1 MSTTF
6 NKSTFETT
14 YKDDFDSAD
23 NFHRILFNS
32 GRALQAR
39 ELTQMQTI
47 IQEEIARFGR
57 NIFKEGAAVNPGGP
71 SVDRH
76 AEFVKLDISDPLN
89 ALPADTSTLVGLEF
103 TGATSSIKARV
114 IRFEAASGSDP
125 ATLYVQ
131 YTDTNTSQL
140 AGSAPVRFTAGEII
154 NAGGGQQLQVQTTNT
169 VANPAT
175 GQGTILHVSGGDFFV
190 RGHFV
195 FAAQQ
200 SLVISKYTTT
210 GTATVGFTVAEDI
223 VTSGDDTSLF
233 DNQGATPNTASPG
246 ADRYRIRLTLVNKT
260 SVTASDNFVYFCDI
274 VDGEIEE
281 VVTGTEDYNK
291 INDVLALRTKEESG
305 NYVVRPFRITFEDDS
320 ANGRDSDLIANISAG
335 TVYLNGYRV
344 NKERPSKLTISKPR
358 TTVTNNNEA
367 IGVDYGSY
375 LVFQTDGGS
384 TVGPAAALGNFELVN
399 LMQSSTVIGTARV
412 KSIQVVNNEVRLYL
426 MDIQLKGPGGSNR
439 QITDISAVERHGDF
453 DTAPHS
459 FAVRNTGSTAF
470 LPSTALFRDIGNNDL
485 LFPTQRPRPKSIS
498 DVSFQVLRQ
507 IDDSANAP
515 SAGTHPSIS
524 LSLSATGET
533 FTDVGNWIITSAV
546 TGERVTNFSVS
557 GTGTQSATISTTTNH
572 ANGGLDSG
580 AKHNIFARINKG
592 NATRRTKTL
601 TETTIT
607 GTIDSDGE
615 NLRFVKIPYADVYEV
630 ISIKQTDSD
639 GADLSHNFTLD
650 NGQRKDFY
658 QHGRLVV
665 KRDTTP
671 PSGTIFS
678 RLKYFAHGASGD
690 FFSVNSYDGTV
701 DYENIPDFQ
710 ISGRKSVNL
719 REVIDLRSIRDSD
732 GVGIRHQYLS
742 PDSNGSDS
750 AGGVAALGVVGGTY
764 AKKVEIPVA
773 GQTITADI
781 EYYLPRADKIV
792 INNEAEFSVVSGKD
806 GFALQQPPTPE
817 NNLLLF
823 NLAINGYGLND
834 SDLTLSVSQYKR
846 FRMQDIARI
855 ERRLD
860 NLAETTALSL
870 LEQSA
875 DARLILDSNGVSR
888 SKLGILADNF
898 KNRLLSDHEDPMY
911 RASINPT
918 TNTLHPAF
926 SNNQVPL
933 IYDSAKST
941 NTIIKGDNIYL
952 HYTEDSAI
960 SQRMISGVENVNPFA
975 VVSGEGHLTLSPT
988 SDNWVDTETRT
999 VPAVPQARNAF
1010 PEPVQIGIPTFGNT
1024 LGLMPPTFAPALN
1037 LGALWNW
1044 EGIDLSGAIPNF
1056 GNNPGMTSE
1065 NLFGFGGGV
1074 SGTGTGGG
1082 VSFVDNFSLNVG
1094 TGEAGA
1100 GENFGG
1106 DFGVRVVSNST
1117 INEVVG
1123 DREVSL
1129 TAIPFMRPRLIF
1141 FRAEGLRGN
1150 TRYFPFFDGV
1160 KVDDYV
1166 NTSGSFTNVAGQTY
1180 VGNQYRG
1187 TTIHPSGSTTIVTDT
1202 NGKVEGSFLLP
1213 NNDSL
1218 RFRTGDREFKLLDI
1232 SVDDQSSAT
1241 SRASAIFTSRGT
1253 LETTTVTL
1261 RPPQPVPQVNVNWLD
1276 PLAQTFRVSAPS
1288 GMFVTKIQT
1297 YFKAKDA
1304 TVPVRL
1310 ELRPVVNGAPSSDDI
1325 IPGSVVV
1332 LPPSAVQLKPES
1344 GAGSEE
1350 TQANAL
1356 SNPTTFTFD
1365 EPIFLEYDEEY
1376 AIVLLSDCNS
1386 YEAYVGE
1393 TYAFQ
1398 LGSTEKRIDRQPSL
1412 GSLFKSQNGTTWTP
1426 DQTKDLAFDL
1436 FKAQFTTAGGTV
1448 VFENSVVPD
1457 MLLSNNPISTDS
1469 GSRTISVLA
1478 PDHGFIV
1485 GDTVSITGFDSAG
1498 TGLLNGIDS
1507 AGRVN
1512 DFTHTITAVDGFG
1525 YQVELTDSA
1534 TATGFVGGA
1543 RVKSSRQILF
1553 DTVIPQFDTLVP
1565 QDTNITVD
1573 AKFTTG
1579 RSLAGAETRG
1589 TKDTAFSGN
1598 LAIKQANN
1606 FSAPRMIGTTAF
1618 ETANIGSGEK
1628 SVTIQTAFSTTRAD
1642 VSPVID
1648 LQRTG
1653 MITVSNRIDN
1663 QVASGAAAGTSNTPI
1678 TYIGEDSDGSSLS
1691 KHITKVVNL
1700 IEPALGLSVIVNAR
1714 KPSSADFQVW
1724 TRVADGNENIFEKPW
1739 KLGSQV
1745 NTVSSNELTF
1755 QDYEFVREFVSSTG
1769 SNDPTAFVSYQ
1780 VKIVM
1785 TSTNSS
1791 TPPLFRDLRVIATA

>member
-6 NKSTFETT
+6 NKSTFATT

-76 AEFVKLDISDPLN
+76 AEFVKLDTSVN
-89 ALPADTSTLVGLEF
+89 TLPADTSTLLGLEF

-114 IRFEAASGSDP
+114 IRVEDAIDTDP

-131 YTDTNTSQL
+131 YTDTNTSGL
-140 AGSAPVRFTAGEII
+140 AGSVPVRFSAGETI
-154 NAGGGQQLQVQTTNT
+154 NSGGTALSVQTTNT
-169 VANPAT
+169 IANPAT

-195 FAAQQ
+195 FASPQ
-200 SLVISKYTTT
+200 SLVVSKYTSS
-210 GTATVGFTVAEDI
+210 GTATVGFTIAEDI

-305 NYVVRPFRITFEDDS
+305 NYIVRPFRVTFEDDS
-320 ANGRDSDLIANISAG
+320 ASGSTSNLIANISAG

-367 IGVDYGSY
+367 IGVDYGAY
-375 LVFQTDGGS
+375 FVFPPNGGDNGH
-384 TVGPAAALGNFELVN
+384 VDIAAAAGLANFELVN
-399 LMQSSTVIGTARV
+399 LHNSNPDLIGTARV
-412 KSIQVVNNEVRLYL
+412 KSIQQVGGELRLYL
-426 MDIQLKGPGGSNR
+426 MDIQLKGLARGGVNH
-439 QITDISAVERHGDF
+439 QISDVFYIERHGDF
-453 DTAPHS
+453 DTASHK
-459 FAVRNTGSTAF
+459 FAVQQRTSSSIGVSGGV
-470 LPSTALFRDIGNNDL
+470 LFEANKNSL

-498 DVSFQVLRQ
+498 DVSFAVVRQ

-524 LSLSATGET
+524 LSLSASGET
-533 FTDVGNWIITSAV
+533 FTDTNNWIITSAV
-546 TGERVTNFSVS
+546 TGDRITNFSVS
-557 GTGTQSATISTTTNH
+557 GTGTQSATITSTTNNG
-572 ANGGLDSG
+572 NGGLDSG

-592 NATRRTKTL
+592 SATRRTKTL

-615 NLRFVKIPYADVYEV
+615 NLRFVKIPHADIFEV

-639 GADLSHNFTLD
+639 GVDLSHNFTLD
-650 NGQRKDFY
+650 NGQRPNFY
-658 QHGRLVV
+658 QHGKLVL

-678 RLKYFAHGASGD
+678 RLKFFAHGASGD

-710 ISGRKSVNL
+710 ISGRKSINL
-719 REVIDLRSIRDSD
+719 REVIDLRSVRDSD

-750 AGGVAALGVVGGTY
+750 AGGVAVLGVVGGTY
-764 AKKVEIPVA
+764 AKKVEIPAA
-773 GQTITADI
+773 GETITADI

-792 INNEAEFSVVSGKD
+792 VNNEAEFSVVSGKD

-823 NLAINGYGLND
+823 NLAINGYGVND
-834 SDLTLSVSQYKR
+834 SDLTLGVSQYKR

-855 ERRLD
+855 EKRLD

-898 KNRLLSDHEDPMY
+898 RNRLLSDHEDPMY

-926 SNNQVPL
+926 SNNQIPL

-941 NTIIKGDNIYL
+941 NTVIKGDNIYL

-988 SDNWVDTETRT
+988 SDVWVDTETRT
-999 VPAVPQARNAF
+999 TPAVPQTRNDF

-1024 LGLMPPTFAPALN
+1024 QGLMPPTFAPALN
-1037 LGALWNW
+1037 LGAIWNW

-1056 GNNPGMTSE
+1056 GANFGQDAGGMGTGSG
-1065 NLFGFGGGV
+1065 LGGV
-1074 SGTGTGGG
+1074 SGVGTGPG
-1082 VSFVDNFSLNVG
+1082 VSFFDNFNFG

-1100 GENFGG
+1100 GG

-1117 INEVVG
+1117 INEIVG

-1129 TAIPFMRPRLIF
+1129 TAIPFMRPRLVF
-1141 FRAEGLRGN
+1141 FRAEGLRPN

-1166 NTSGSFTNVAGQTY
+1166 NTTVSFTNVAGQTY

-1187 TTIHPSGSTTIVTDT
+1187 TTIHPSGSTTVVTDA
-1202 NGKVEGSFLLP
+1202 NGKVDGSFLLP

-1218 RFRTGDREFKLLDI
+1218 RFRSGDREFKLLDI
-1232 SVDDQSSAT
+1232 SIDDQTSAT
-1241 SRASAIFTSRGT
+1241 SRASAIFTSSGT
-1253 LETTTVTL
+1253 LQTTTVTL
-1261 RPPQPVPQVNVNWLD
+1261 RPPEPVPQVDVNWLD

-1297 YFKAKDA
+1297 YFKAKDT

-1332 LPPSAVQLKPES
+1332 LAPSAVQTAVS
-1344 GAGSEE
+1344 Q
-1350 TQANAL
+1350 TQASAL
-1356 SNPTTFTFD
+1356 SSPTTFTFD

-1393 TYAFQ
+1393 TYEFQ

-1507 AGRVN
+1507 EGRVN

-1565 QDTNITVD
+1565 QDTNVTVD

-1589 TKDTAFSGN
+1589 TKDTAFSGD
-1598 LAIKQANN
+1598 LAIKEANN
-1606 FSAPRMIGTTAF
+1606 FSAPRIVGTTAF

-1653 MITVSNRIDN
+1653 IITISNRIDN
-1663 QVASGAAAGTSNTPI
+1663 QVVSGATAGTSNTPI

-1700 IEPALGLSVIVNAR
+1700 IEPASNVTILLNAR
-1714 KPSSADFQVW
+1714 KPSSSNFQVW
-1724 TRVADGNENIFEKPW
+1724 VRVADAEENILEKSWTQGVQIGNVP
-1739 KLGSQV
+1739 KS
-1745 NTVSSNELTF
+1745 ELTF
-1755 QDYEFVREFVSSTG
+1755 QDYEFTNNGKFLTESFM
-1769 SNDPTAFVSYQ
+1769 SYQ

>member
-6 NKSTFETT
+6 NKSTFATT

-76 AEFVKLDISDPLN
+76 AEFVKLDTSVN
-89 ALPADTSTLVGLEF
+89 TLPADTSTLLGLEF

-114 IRFEAASGSDP
+114 IRVETASGSDP

-131 YTDTNTSQL
+131 YTDTNTSGL
-140 AGSAPVRFTAGEII
+140 AGSAPVRFSAGETI
-154 NAGGGQQLQVQTTNT
+154 NSGGTALSVQTTNT

-195 FAAQQ
+195 FASQQ

-210 GTATVGFTVAEDI
+210 GTATVGFTITEDI

-305 NYVVRPFRITFEDDS
+305 NYVVRPFRVTFENDS
-320 ANGRDSDLIANISAG
+320 ASGSTSNLIANISAG

-367 IGVDYGSY
+367 IGVDYGAY
-375 LVFQTDGGS
+375 LVFASDGGS
-384 TVGPAAALGNFELVN
+384 VVGPAAALGNFELVN
-399 LMQSSTVIGTARV
+399 LLQGSTVIGTARV
-412 KSIQVVNNEVRLYL
+412 KSIQEVNNEVRLYL
-426 MDIQLKGPGGSNR
+426 MDIQLKGPGSSNR
-439 QITDISAVERHGDF
+439 QITDVNKVERHGDF
-453 DTAPHS
+453 DTAPHIFS
-459 FAVRNTGSTAF
+459 VKQSGSSAF
-470 LPSTALFRDIGNNDL
+470 LPSTALFRNVGGNDL
-485 LFPTQRPRPKSIS
+485 LFPTQKPRPKSIS
-498 DVSFQVLRQ
+498 DVSFQVIRQ

-546 TGERVTNFSVS
+546 TGARVTNFSVS

-572 ANGGLDSG
+572 TNGGLDSG

-639 GADLSHNFTLD
+639 GVDLSHNFTLD
-650 NGQRKDFY
+650 NGQRRDFY
-658 QHGRLVV
+658 QHGRLVL

-710 ISGRKSVNL
+710 ISGRKNINL
-719 REVIDLRSIRDSD
+719 REVIDLRSVRDSD

-750 AGGVAALGVVGGTY
+750 AGGVAVLGVVGGTY
-764 AKKVEIPVA
+764 AKKVEIPAA
-773 GQTITADI
+773 GQTVTADI
-781 EYYLPRADKIV
+781 EYYLPRADKIT

-823 NLAINGYGLND
+823 NLGINGYGLND
-834 SDLTLSVSQYKR
+834 SDLTLGVSQYKR
-846 FRMQDIARI
+846 FRMQDIARL

-875 DARLILDSNGVSR
+875 DARLILDSDGVSR
-888 SKLGILADNF
+888 TKLGILADNF

-918 TNTLHPAF
+918 TSTLHPAF
-926 SNNQVPL
+926 SNNQIPL

-941 NTIIKGDNIYL
+941 NTIVKGDNIYL

-988 SDNWVDTETRT
+988 SDVWVDTESRT
-999 VPAVPQARNAF
+999 VPAVPQARNDF

-1024 LGLMPPTFAPALN
+1024 LGLMPPTFAPTLN

-1056 GNNPGMTSE
+1056 GNNPGMTG
-1065 NLFGFGGGV
+1065 NQTFGFGAGV
-1074 SGTGTGGG
+1074 SGTATGGG
-1082 VSFVDNFSLNVG
+1082 VSFFDNFNLG

-1100 GENFGG
+1100 GG

-1117 INEVVG
+1117 INEIVG

-1129 TAIPFMRPRLIF
+1129 TAIPFMRPRLVF
-1141 FRAEGLRGN
+1141 FRAEGLRPL
-1150 TRYFPFFDGV
+1150 TRYFAFFDGV

-1166 NTSGSFTNVAGQTY
+1166 NTTVSFTNVAGQTY

-1187 TTIHPSGSTTIVTDT
+1187 TTVHPSGSTTIVTDA
-1202 NGKVEGSFLLP
+1202 NGKVDGSFLLP

-1218 RFRTGDREFKLLDI
+1218 RFRAGDKEFKLLDI
-1232 SVDDQSSAT
+1232 SIDDQSSAT

-1261 RPPQPVPQVNVNWLD
+1261 RPPEPVPQVNVNWLD

-1297 YFKAKDA
+1297 YFKAKDT

-1332 LPPSAVQLKPES
+1332 LPPSAVQTAVS
-1344 GAGSEE
+1344 Q
-1350 TQANAL
+1350 TQASAL
-1356 SNPTTFTFD
+1356 SSPTTFTFD

-1393 TYAFQ
+1393 TYEFQ

-1448 VFENSVVPD
+1448 VFENAVVPD
-1457 MLLSNNPISTDS
+1457 MLLSSNPISTDS
-1469 GSRTISVLA
+1469 GSRTVSVLA

-1565 QDTNITVD
+1565 QDTNVTVD

-1598 LAIKQANN
+1598 LAIKEANN
-1606 FSAPRMIGTTAF
+1606 FSTPRIVGTTAF

-1653 MITVSNRIDN
+1653 MITISNRIDN
-1663 QVASGAAAGTSNTPI
+1663 QVASGATAGTSNTPI

-1700 IEPALGLSVIVNAR
+1700 IEPALGLSILVNAR
-1714 KPSSADFQVW
+1714 KPSSANFQIW
-1724 TRVADGNENIFEKPW
+1724 TRVADADENIFEKPW
-1739 KLGSQV
+1739 ILGLQT
-1745 NTVSSNELTF
+1745 NTVSSSELTF
-1755 QDYEFVREFVSSTG
+1755 KDYEFVREFVADGNATS
-1769 SNDPTAFVSYQ
+1769 FMSYQ

>member
-1 MSTTF
+1 MSF

-14 YKDDFDSAD
+14 YKDDFDSSD

-71 SVDRH
+71 SVDRN
-76 AEFVKLDISDPLN
+76 AEFVKIEATNADI
-89 ALPADTSTLVGLEF
+89 TGLVGLEF
-103 TGATSSIKARV
+103 TGATSSIKARILRV
-114 IRFEAASGSDP
+114 EDASGSDP
-125 ATLYVQ
+125 LTFYVQ
-131 YTDTNTSQL
+131 YTDTDDGAL
-140 AGSAPVRFTAGEII
+140 AGSEPVRFSAGETI
-154 NAGGGQQLQVQTTNT
+154 NSGGNAFTVQSTNT

-195 FAAQQ
+195 FASQQ
-200 SLVISKYTTT
+200 SLVISKYTST
-210 GTATVGFTVAEDI
+210 GTATVGFTIAESI
-223 VTSGDDTSLF
+223 VTSSEDTSLF

-305 NYVVRPFRITFEDDS
+305 NYVVRPFRVTFEDDS
-320 ANGRDSDLIANISAG
+320 ANGSTSNLIANISAG

-358 TTVTNNNEA
+358 TTITNNNEA

-375 LVFQTDGGS
+375 LVFAADGGS

-399 LMQSSTVIGTARV
+399 LLESSTVIGTARV

-439 QITDISAVERHGDF
+439 QITDISSVERHGDF
-453 DTAPHS
+453 DTAPHT
-459 FAVRNTGSTAF
+459 FAVKNTGSSAF

-533 FTDVGNWIITSAV
+533 FTDKGNWIITSAV
-546 TGERVTNFSVS
+546 TGERVTDFDVS
-557 GTGTQSATISTTTNH
+557 GMGTQSATITTTTNH

-665 KRDTTP
+665 KRDTTA

-701 DYENIPDFQ
+701 DYEDIPDFQ
-710 ISGRKSVNL
+710 ISGRKSINL

-732 GVGIRHQYLS
+732 GVGIRHQYLVQ
-742 PDSNGSDS
+742 DSNGSDS
-750 AGGVAALGVVGGTY
+750 DGYANPITNNTGVASSYT
-764 AKKVEIPVA
+764 KKVEIPVA

-792 INNEAEFSVVSGKD
+792 VNNEAEFSVVSGKD

-834 SDLTLSVSQYKR
+834 SDLTLGVSQYKR

-952 HYTEDSAI
+952 HYTETEAI
-960 SQRMISGVENVNPFA
+960 SQQQISGVENINPFA
-975 VVSGEGHLTLSPT
+975 VISGEGHLTLSPT
-988 SDNWVDTETRT
+988 SDVWVDTETVST
-999 VPAVPQARNAF
+999 PAVPQVTNSF
-1010 PEPVQIGIPTFGNT
+1010 PEPVQMGIPTFGNT
-1024 LGLMPPTFAPALN
+1024 LGLMPPSFAPNLN
-1037 LGALWNW
+1037 GAAIWNW
-1044 EGIDLSGAIPNF
+1044 TGVDLSGAIPNF
-1056 GNNPGMTSE
+1056 GNNFSQDAGGMGSQ
-1065 NLFGFGGGV
+1065 GVGGV
-1074 SGTGTGGG
+1074 SGIGAGLG
-1082 VSFVDNFSLNVG
+1082 VSFVDNFNFG
-1094 TGEAGA
+1094 TGEGGA
-1100 GENFGG
+1100 GG
-1106 DFGVRVVSNST
+1106 DFGIRLVSNST
-1117 INEVVG
+1117 INEIVG

-1129 TAIPFMRPRLIF
+1129 TSIPFMRPRLVF
-1141 FRAEGLRGN
+1141 FRAEGLRPK

-1166 NTSGSFTNVAGQTY
+1166 NTTGSFTNVAGQTY
-1180 VGNQYRG
+1180 TGNQYRG
-1187 TTIHPSGSTTIVTDT
+1187 TTTHPSGSTTIVTDT
-1202 NGKVEGSFLLP
+1202 SGKVEGSFLLP

-1218 RFRTGDREFKLLDI
+1218 RFRAGDREFKLLDI
-1232 SVDDQSSAT
+1232 SVDDQTSAT

-1261 RPPQPVPQVNVNWLD
+1261 RPPEPVPQVNVNWID
-1276 PLAQTFRVSAPS
+1276 PLAQTFKVSAPS

-1297 YFKAKDA
+1297 YFKTKDA
-1304 TVPVRL
+1304 DGIPVRL
-1310 ELRPVVNGAPSSDDI
+1310 ELRPVVNGHPSSDDI

-1332 LPPSAVQLKPES
+1332 LPPSAVQVAAS
-1344 GAGSEE
+1344 Q
-1350 TQANAL
+1350 TQASAL
-1356 SNPTTFTFD
+1356 LTPTTFTFD
-1365 EPIFLEYDEEY
+1365 EPIYLEYDEEY

-1393 TYAFQ
+1393 TYEFQ
-1398 LGSTEKRIDRQPSL
+1398 LGSTERRIDRQPSL

-1426 DQTKDLAFDL
+1426 DQTKDLAFDI
-1436 FKAQFTTAGGTV
+1436 FKAQFSTAGGTV
-1448 VFENSVVPD
+1448 VFENAPVPD
-1457 MLLSNNPISTDS
+1457 MLLSNNPIMTVSADS
-1469 GSRTISVLA
+1469 SVRVLA
-1478 PDHGFIV
+1478 PDHGFV
-1485 GDTVSITGFDSAG
+1485 AGDTVLITGFDSAG
-1498 TGLLNGIDS
+1498 SGVLHGIES
-1507 AGRVN
+1507 AGAINNV
-1512 DFTHTITAVDGFG
+1512 THTITKTDGFG
-1525 YQVELTDSA
+1525 YQFEIPSGSIIN
-1534 TATGFVGGA
+1534 ATGRIGGA
-1543 RVKSSRQILF
+1543 RVKTQRQILM

-1579 RSLAGAETRG
+1579 RSYSGTETRFQ
-1589 TKDTAFSGN
+1589 KDTTFSGD
-1598 LAIKQANN
+1598 LSILQENN
-1606 FSAPRMIGTTAF
+1606 FSAPRLVATTAN
-1618 ETANIGSGEK
+1618 ETANLSGEK

-1653 MITVSNRIDN
+1653 IIGISNRIDN
-1663 QVASGAAAGTSNTPI
+1663 QDSAGYPMATQ
-1678 TYIGEDSDGSSLS
+1678 YIGEDSDGSSLS
-1691 KHITKVVNL
+1691 KHITKAVNL
-1700 IEPALGLSVIVNAR
+1700 LEPANSLSILLNAR
-1714 KPSSADFQVW
+1714 KPSAADFQVW
-1724 TRVADGNENIFEKPW
+1724 VRVADAEENILEKSWTQAVQIGSVP
-1739 KLGSQV
+1739 KSELG
-1745 NTVSSNELTF
+1745 F
-1755 QDYEFVREFVSSTG
+1755 QDYEFTNNGRFITE
-1769 SNDPTAFVSYQ
+1769 AFMSYQ

-1785 TSTNSS
+1785 TSTNTS

>member
-6 NKSTFETT
+6 NKSTFATT

-76 AEFVKLDISDPLN
+76 AEFVKLDTTVN
-89 ALPADTSTLVGLEF
+89 TLPTDTSTLLGLEF

-114 IRFEAASGSDP
+114 IRVETASGSDP

-131 YTDTNTSQL
+131 YTDTNTSGL
-140 AGSAPVRFTAGEII
+140 AGSAPVRFSAGETI
-154 NAGGGQQLQVQTTNT
+154 NSGGIALSVQTTNT
-169 VANPAT
+169 IANPAT

-210 GTATVGFTVAEDI
+210 GTATVGFTIAEDI

-305 NYVVRPFRITFEDDS
+305 NYVVRPFRVTFEDDS
-320 ANGRDSDLIANISAG
+320 ANGSTSNLIANISAG

-367 IGVDYGSY
+367 IGVDYGAY
-375 LVFQTDGGS
+375 LVFLADGGS

-399 LMQSSTVIGTARV
+399 LLVNSTVIGTARV
-412 KSIQVVNNEVRLYL
+412 KSIQEVNNEVRLYL

-439 QITDISAVERHGDF
+439 QITDITSVERHGDF
-453 DTAPHS
+453 DTGPHR
-459 FAVRNTGSTAF
+459 FTIKPTGSSAF
-470 LPSTALFRDIGNNDL
+470 LPSTALFRNIGGNDL
-485 LFPTQRPRPKSIS
+485 LFPTQKPRPKSIS
-498 DVSFQVLRQ
+498 DVSFAVVRQ
-507 IDDSANAP
+507 IDDSANSP

-557 GTGTQSATISTTTNH
+557 GTGTQSATISTTTNN

-701 DYENIPDFQ
+701 DYEDIPDFQ
-710 ISGRKSVNL
+710 ISGRKSINL

-750 AGGVAALGVVGGTY
+750 AGGVAVLGVVGGTY
-764 AKKVEIPVA
+764 AKKVEIPAA

-781 EYYLPRADKIV
+781 EYYLPRADKIT

-806 GFALQQPPTPE
+806 GFAVQQPPTPE

-823 NLAINGYGLND
+823 NLAINGYGVND
-834 SDLTLSVSQYKR
+834 SDLTLGVSQYKR

-855 ERRLD
+855 EKRLD

-888 SKLGILADNF
+888 TKLGILADNF

-926 SNNQVPL
+926 SNNQIPL

-941 NTIIKGDNIYL
+941 NTVIKGDNIYL

-988 SDNWVDTETRT
+988 SDVWVDTETRT
-999 VPAVPQARNAF
+999 TPAVPQARNDF

-1024 LGLMPPTFAPALN
+1024 QGLMPPTFAPALN
-1037 LGALWNW
+1037 LGAIWNW

-1056 GNNPGMTSE
+1056 GNNFLADAGGPGSQ
-1065 NLFGFGGGV
+1065 GIGGV
-1074 SGTGTGGG
+1074 SGTGTGPG
-1082 VSFVDNFSLNVG
+1082 VSFFDNFNFG

-1100 GENFGG
+1100 GG
-1106 DFGVRVVSNST
+1106 DFGVRVVSNSI
-1117 INEVVG
+1117 INEIVG

-1129 TAIPFMRPRLIF
+1129 TAIPFMRPRLVF
-1141 FRAEGLRGN
+1141 FRAEGLRPL
-1150 TRYFPFFDGV
+1150 TRYFPFFDGS

-1166 NTSGSFTNVAGQTY
+1166 NTTVSFTNVAGQTY

-1187 TTIHPSGSTTIVTDT
+1187 TTIHPSGSTTVVTDA
-1202 NGKVEGSFLLP
+1202 NGKVDGSFLLP

-1218 RFRTGDREFKLLDI
+1218 RFRAGDREFKLLDI
-1232 SVDDQSSAT
+1232 SIDDQTSAT

-1261 RPPQPVPQVNVNWLD
+1261 RPPEPVPQVDVNWLD

-1332 LPPSAVQLKPES
+1332 LAPSAVQTAVS
-1344 GAGSEE
+1344 Q
-1350 TQANAL
+1350 TQASAL
-1356 SNPTTFTFD
+1356 SSPTTFTFD

-1393 TYAFQ
+1393 TYEFQ

-1507 AGRVN
+1507 EGRVN

-1534 TATGFVGGA
+1534 TATGFIGGA

-1565 QDTNITVD
+1565 QDTNVTVD

-1598 LAIKQANN
+1598 LAIKEANN
-1606 FSAPRMIGTTAF
+1606 FSTPRIVGTTAF

-1653 MITVSNRIDN
+1653 MITISNRIDN
-1663 QVASGAAAGTSNTPI
+1663 QVVSGATAGTSNTPI

-1691 KHITKVVNL
+1691 KHITKPVNL
-1700 IEPALGLSVIVNAR
+1700 IEPALGLSILVNAR
-1714 KPSSADFQVW
+1714 KPSSADFQIW
-1724 TRVADGNENIFEKPW
+1724 TRVADADENIFEKPW
-1739 KLGSQV
+1739 TLGIQT

-1755 QDYEFVREFVSSTG
+1755 KDYEFVREFIASGNATS
-1769 SNDPTAFVSYQ
+1769 FMSYQ

>member
-1 MSTTF
+1 M
-6 NKSTFETT
+6 
-14 YKDDFDSAD
+14 
-23 NFHRILFNS
+23 
-32 GRALQAR
+32 
-39 ELTQMQTI
+39 
-47 IQEEIARFGR
+47 
-57 NIFKEGAAVNPGGP
+57 
-71 SVDRH
+71 
-76 AEFVKLDISDPLN
+76 
-89 ALPADTSTLVGLEF
+89 
-103 TGATSSIKARV
+103 
-114 IRFEAASGSDP
+114 
-125 ATLYVQ
+125 
-131 YTDTNTSQL
+131 
-140 AGSAPVRFTAGEII
+140 
-154 NAGGGQQLQVQTTNT
+154 
-169 VANPAT
+169 
-175 GQGTILHVSGGDFFV
+175 
-190 RGHFV
+190 
-195 FAAQQ
+195 
-200 SLVISKYTTT
+200 
-210 GTATVGFTVAEDI
+210 
-223 VTSGDDTSLF
+223 
-233 DNQGATPNTASPG
+233 
-246 ADRYRIRLTLVNKT
+246 
-260 SVTASDNFVYFCDI
+260 
-274 VDGEIEE
+274 
-281 VVTGTEDYNK
+281 
-291 INDVLALRTKEESG
+291 
-305 NYVVRPFRITFEDDS
+305 
-320 ANGRDSDLIANISAG
+320 
-335 TVYLNGYRV
+335 
-344 NKERPSKLTISKPR
+344 
-358 TTVTNNNEA
+358 
-367 IGVDYGSY
+367 
-375 LVFQTDGGS
+375 
-384 TVGPAAALGNFELVN
+384 
-399 LMQSSTVIGTARV
+399 
-412 KSIQVVNNEVRLYL
+412 
-426 MDIQLKGPGGSNR
+426 
-439 QITDISAVERHGDF
+439 
-453 DTAPHS
+453 
-459 FAVRNTGSTAF
+459 
-470 LPSTALFRDIGNNDL
+470 
-485 LFPTQRPRPKSIS
+485 
-498 DVSFQVLRQ
+498 
-507 IDDSANAP
+507 
-515 SAGTHPSIS
+515 
-524 LSLSATGET
+524 
-533 FTDVGNWIITSAV
+533 
-546 TGERVTNFSVS
+546 
-557 GTGTQSATISTTTNH
+557 
-572 ANGGLDSG
+572 
-580 AKHNIFARINKG
+580 
-592 NATRRTKTL
+592 
-601 TETTIT
+601 
-607 GTIDSDGE
+607 
-615 NLRFVKIPYADVYEV
+615 
-630 ISIKQTDSD
+630 
-639 GADLSHNFTLD
+639 
-650 NGQRKDFY
+650 
-658 QHGRLVV
+658 
-665 KRDTTP
+665 
-671 PSGTIFS
+671 
-678 RLKYFAHGASGD
+678 
-690 FFSVNSYDGTV
+690 
-701 DYENIPDFQ
+701 
-710 ISGRKSVNL
+710 
-719 REVIDLRSIRDSD
+719 
-732 GVGIRHQYLS
+732 
-742 PDSNGSDS
+742 
-750 AGGVAALGVVGGTY
+750 
-764 AKKVEIPVA
+764 
-773 GQTITADI
+773 
-781 EYYLPRADKIV
+781 
-792 INNEAEFSVVSGKD
+792 SGKD

-834 SDLTLSVSQYKR
+834 SDLTLGVSQYKR

-1056 GNNPGMTSE
+1056 GNNFSQDAGGMGSQ
-1065 NLFGFGGGV
+1065 GVGGV
-1074 SGTGTGGG
+1074 SGIGAGAG

-1166 NTSGSFTNVAGQTY
+1166 NTTVSFTNVAGQTY

-1187 TTIHPSGSTTIVTDT
+1187 TTVHPSGSTTIVTDT

-1232 SVDDQSSAT
+1232 SIDDQSSAT

-1261 RPPQPVPQVNVNWLD
+1261 RPPEPVPQVNVNWLD

-1332 LPPSAVQLKPES
+1332 LPPSAVQTAVS
-1344 GAGSEE
+1344 Q
-1350 TQANAL
+1350 TQASAL
-1356 SNPTTFTFD
+1356 SSPTTFTFD

-1469 GSRTISVLA
+1469 GSRTITVLA

-1525 YQVELTDSA
+1525 YQVVLSDSA

-1543 RVKSSRQILF
+1543 RVKSSRQIVF

-1579 RSLAGAETRG
+1579 RSLSGAETRG

-1598 LAIKQANN
+1598 LAIKEANN
-1606 FSAPRMIGTTAF
+1606 FSAPRIIGTTAF

-1663 QVASGAAAGTSNTPI
+1663 QDSAGYPMATQ
-1678 TYIGEDSDGSSLS
+1678 YIGEDSDGSSLS

-1739 KLGSQV
+1739 KLGTQV

-1755 QDYEFVREFVSSTG
+1755 QDYEFVREFVAGGNATS
-1769 SNDPTAFVSYQ
+1769 FVSYQ

>member
-6 NKSTFETT
+6 NKSTFATT

-76 AEFVKLDISDPLN
+76 AEFVKLDTSVN
-89 ALPADTSTLVGLEF
+89 TLPTDTSTLLGLEF

-114 IRFEAASGSDP
+114 IRVETASGSDP

-131 YTDTNTSQL
+131 YTDTNTSGL
-140 AGSAPVRFTAGEII
+140 AGSAPVRFSAGETI
-154 NAGGGQQLQVQTTNT
+154 NSGGTALSVQTTNT
-169 VANPAT
+169 IANPAT

-200 SLVISKYTTT
+200 SLVISKYTST
-210 GTATVGFTVAEDI
+210 GTATVGFTIAEDI

-260 SVTASDNFVYFCDI
+260 SVSASDNFVYFCDI

-305 NYVVRPFRITFEDDS
+305 NYVVRPFRVTFEDDS
-320 ANGRDSDLIANISAG
+320 ANGSTSNLIANISAG

-344 NKERPSKLTISKPR
+344 NKERPSKLTIPKPR

-367 IGVDYGSY
+367 IGVDYGAY
-375 LVFQTDGGS
+375 FVFFGDGGS
-384 TVGPAAALGNFELVN
+384 TAGPAAALGNFELVN
-399 LMQSSTVIGTARV
+399 LLQGSTVIGTARV
-412 KSIQVVNNEVRLYL
+412 KSIQEVNNELRLYL
-426 MDIQLKGPGGSNR
+426 MDIQLKGSGGSNR
-439 QITDISAVERHGDF
+439 QITDIQSVERHGDF
-453 DTAPHS
+453 DTAPHT
-459 FAVRNTGSTAF
+459 FAVKLSGSSAF
-470 LPSTALFRDIGNNDL
+470 LPSTSLFRNVGGNDL
-485 LFPTQRPRPKSIS
+485 LFPTQQRRPKSIS

-533 FTDVGNWIITSAV
+533 FTDVGNWVITSAV

-615 NLRFVKIPYADVYEV
+615 NLRFVKIPHADIFEV

-639 GADLSHNFTLD
+639 GVDLSHNFTLD
-650 NGQRKDFY
+650 NGQRRNFY
-658 QHGRLVV
+658 QHGRLVL

-701 DYENIPDFQ
+701 NYEDIPDFQ
-710 ISGRKSVNL
+710 ISGRKSINL
-719 REVIDLRSIRDSD
+719 REVIDLRSVRDSD

-750 AGGVAALGVVGGTY
+750 AGGVAVLGVVGGTY
-764 AKKVEIPVA
+764 DKKVEIPVA

-781 EYYLPRADKIV
+781 EYYLPRADKIT

-823 NLAINGYGLND
+823 NLGINGYGLND
-834 SDLTLSVSQYKR
+834 SDLTLGVSQYKR
-846 FRMQDIARI
+846 FRMQDIARL

-875 DARLILDSNGVSR
+875 DARLILDSDGVSR
-888 SKLGILADNF
+888 TKLGILADNF

-926 SNNQVPL
+926 SNNQIPL

-941 NTIIKGDNIYL
+941 NTIVKGDNIYL

-988 SDNWVDTETRT
+988 SDVWVDTETRT
-999 VPAVPQARNAF
+999 VPAVPQARNDF

-1024 LGLMPPTFAPALN
+1024 LGLMPPTFAPNLN

-1074 SGTGTGGG
+1074 SGTATGGG
-1082 VSFVDNFSLNVG
+1082 VSFFDNFNFGS
-1094 TGEAGA
+1094 GEAGA
-1100 GENFGG
+1100 GGDGG

-1117 INEVVG
+1117 INEIVG

-1129 TAIPFMRPRLIF
+1129 TAIPFMRPRLVF
-1141 FRAEGLRGN
+1141 FRAEGLRPL

-1166 NTSGSFTNVAGQTY
+1166 NTTVSFTNVAGQTY

-1187 TTIHPSGSTTIVTDT
+1187 TTIHPSGSTTIVTDA
-1202 NGKVEGSFLLP
+1202 NGKVDGSFLLP

-1218 RFRTGDREFKLLDI
+1218 RFRSGDREFKLLDI
-1232 SVDDQSSAT
+1232 SIDDQSSAT

-1261 RPPQPVPQVNVNWLD
+1261 RPPEPVPQVNVNWLD

-1297 YFKAKDA
+1297 YFKTKDT

-1332 LPPSAVQLKPES
+1332 LPPSAVQTAVS
-1344 GAGSEE
+1344 Q
-1350 TQANAL
+1350 TQASAL
-1356 SNPTTFTFD
+1356 SSPTTFTFD

-1393 TYAFQ
+1393 TYEFQ

-1565 QDTNITVD
+1565 QDTNVTVD

-1598 LAIKQANN
+1598 LAIKEANN
-1606 FSAPRMIGTTAF
+1606 FSTPRMIGTTAF

-1653 MITVSNRIDN
+1653 MITISNRIDN
-1663 QVASGAAAGTSNTPI
+1663 QVASGATAGTSNTPI
-1678 TYIGEDSDGSSLS
+1678 TYVGEDSDGSSLS

-1700 IEPALGLSVIVNAR
+1700 IEPALGLSILVNAR
-1714 KPSSADFQVW
+1714 KPSSADFQIW
-1724 TRVADGNENIFEKPW
+1724 TRVADADENIFEKPW
-1739 KLGSQV
+1739 TLGIQT
-1745 NTVSSNELTF
+1745 NTVSSSELTF
-1755 QDYEFVREFVSSTG
+1755 KDYEFVREFVSSGG
-1769 SNDPTAFVSYQ
+1769 SNDPLSFMSYQ

>member
-1 MSTTF
+1 MATF
-6 NKSTFETT
+6 TKNSFETT
-14 YKDDFDSAD
+14 YKDDFIDSD
-23 NFHRILFNS
+23 NYHRILFNS

-47 IQEEIARFGR
+47 IQEEVARFGR
-57 NIFKEGAAVNPGGP
+57 NVFKDGAAVNPGGP
-71 SVDRH
+71 TINNSF
-76 AEFVKLDISDPLN
+76 EFVKLDTTTN
-89 ALPADTSTLVGLEF
+89 NLPTDTSTLIGLEL
-103 TGATSSIKARV
+103 TGATSSVKGRV
-114 IRFEAASGSDP
+114 VRVETASGSDP

-131 YTDTNTSQL
+131 YTDTNTSGL
-140 AGSAPVRFTAGEII
+140 AGSAPVRFTAGETI
-154 NAGGGQQLQVQTTNT
+154 NSGGTALSVQTTNT

-195 FAAQQ
+195 FAPQQ

-210 GTATVGFTVAEDI
+210 GTATVGFTIAEDI

-305 NYVVRPFRITFEDDS
+305 NYVVRPFRVTFEDDS
-320 ANGRDSDLIANISAG
+320 ASGSTSNLIANISAG

-367 IGVDYGSY
+367 IGVDYGNY
-375 LVFQTDGGS
+375 FVFPPNGGDNGH
-384 TVGPAAALGNFELVN
+384 VDIAVAAALGNFELVN
-399 LMQSSTVIGTARV
+399 LFNSNPDLIGTARV
-412 KSIQVVNNEVRLYL
+412 KSIQQVGGELRLYL
-426 MDIQLKGPGGSNR
+426 MDVQLKGLARGGVNH
-439 QITDISAVERHGDF
+439 QMIDIEYIERHGDF
-453 DTAPHS
+453 DTASHK
-459 FAVRNTGSTAF
+459 FAVQQRTSSSVGVTGAVIKESNKST
-470 LPSTALFRDIGNNDL
+470 L

-498 DVSFQVLRQ
+498 DVSFAVLRQ
-507 IDDSANAP
+507 FDDSANAP

-524 LSLSATGET
+524 LSLSASGET
-533 FTDVGNWIITSAV
+533 FTDTSNWIITSAV
-546 TGERVTNFSVS
+546 TGDRITNFSVS
-557 GTGTQSATISTTTNH
+557 GTGTQSATITCTTNN

-580 AKHNIFARINKG
+580 AKHNIFARVQKG

-650 NGQRKDFY
+650 NGQRSDFY

-710 ISGRKSVNL
+710 ISGRKSINL

-732 GVGIRHQYLS
+732 GVGIRHQYLVL
-742 PDSNGSDS
+742 DSNGSDS
-750 AGGVAALGVVGGTY
+750 DGQANPITNNTGIASNYT
-764 AKKVEIPVA
+764 KKVEIPVA
-773 GQTITADI
+773 GETITADI

-792 INNEAEFSVVSGKD
+792 VNNEAEFSVVSGKD

-834 SDLTLSVSQYKR
+834 SDLTLGVSQYKR

-855 ERRLD
+855 EKRLD
-860 NLAETTALSL
+860 NLAETTALTL

-1056 GNNPGMTSE
+1056 GNNPSMTSE

-1074 SGTGTGGG
+1074 SGTATGGG
-1082 VSFVDNFSLNVG
+1082 VSFFDNFNFGS
-1094 TGEAGA
+1094 GEAGA
-1100 GENFGG
+1100 GGDGG
-1106 DFGVRVVSNST
+1106 DFGVRVVSNSV

-1218 RFRTGDREFKLLDI
+1218 RFRSGDREFKLLDI
-1232 SVDDQSSAT
+1232 SIDDQSSAT

-1261 RPPQPVPQVNVNWLD
+1261 RPPEPVPQVNVNWLD

-1332 LPPSAVQLKPES
+1332 LPPSSVQTAVSQ
-1344 GAGSEE
+1344 
-1350 TQANAL
+1350 TQASAL
-1356 SNPTTFTFD
+1356 SSPTTFTFD

-1457 MLLSNNPISTDS
+1457 MLLSSNPISTDS

-1525 YQVELTDSA
+1525 YQVVLSDSA

-1579 RSLAGAETRG
+1579 RSFAGAETRG
-1589 TKDTAFSGN
+1589 TKDTAFSGD
-1598 LAIKQANN
+1598 LAIGQANS

-1653 MITVSNRIDN
+1653 MITISNRIDN

-1691 KHITKVVNL
+1691 KHITKPVNL
-1700 IEPALGLSVIVNAR
+1700 LEPANSLSILLNAR
-1714 KPSSADFQVW
+1714 KPSAADFQIWV
-1724 TRVADGNENIFEKPW
+1724 RVADAEENILEKSWTQAVQIGTVP
-1739 KLGSQV
+1739 KSELG
-1745 NTVSSNELTF
+1745 F
-1755 QDYEFVREFVSSTG
+1755 QDYEFTNNGRFITE
-1769 SNDPTAFVSYQ
+1769 AFMSYQ

-1785 TSTNSS
+1785 TSTNTS

>member
-6 NKSTFETT
+6 NKSTFATT

-76 AEFVKLDISDPLN
+76 AEFVKLDTSDSEN
-89 ALPADTSTLVGLEF
+89 ALPADTSTLLGLEF
-103 TGATSSIKARV
+103 TGATSSVKARV
-114 IRFEAASGSDP
+114 IRVETASGSDP
-125 ATLYVQ
+125 ATIYVQ
-131 YTDTNTSQL
+131 YTDTNTSGL
-140 AGSAPVRFTAGEII
+140 AGSAPVRFSAGEVL
-154 NAGGGQQLQVQTTNT
+154 NAGGGGGQQLQVQTTNT

-200 SLVISKYTTT
+200 SLVISKYTST
-210 GTATVGFTVAEDI
+210 GTATVGFTIAEDI

-305 NYVVRPFRITFEDDS
+305 NYVVRPFRVTFEDDS
-320 ANGRDSDLIANISAG
+320 ANGSTSNLIANISAG

-367 IGVDYGSY
+367 IGVDYGAY
-375 LVFQTDGGS
+375 FVFFGDGGS
-384 TVGPAAALGNFELVN
+384 TAGPAAALGNFELVN
-399 LMQSSTVIGTARV
+399 LLQGSTVIGTARV
-412 KSIQVVNNEVRLYL
+412 KSIQEVNNELRLYL
-426 MDIQLKGPGGSNR
+426 MDIQLKGTGTT
-439 QITDISAVERHGDF
+439 QITDVQSVERHGDF
-453 DTAPHS
+453 DTASHT
-459 FAVRNTGSTAF
+459 FAVKLSGSSAF
-470 LPSTALFRDIGNNDL
+470 LPSTSLFRNVGGNDL
-485 LFPTQRPRPKSIS
+485 LFPTQQRRPKSIS

-557 GTGTQSATISTTTNH
+557 GTGTQSATITTTTNN

-615 NLRFVKIPYADVYEV
+615 NLRFVKIPHADIFEV

-639 GADLSHNFTLD
+639 GVDLSHNFTLD
-650 NGQRKDFY
+650 NGQRRDFY
-658 QHGRLVV
+658 QHGRLVL

-701 DYENIPDFQ
+701 NYEDIPDFQ
-710 ISGRKSVNL
+710 ISGRKSINL
-719 REVIDLRSIRDSD
+719 REVIDLRSVRDSD

-750 AGGVAALGVVGGTY
+750 AGGVAVLGVVGGTY
-764 AKKVEIPVA
+764 DKKVEIPVA

-781 EYYLPRADKIV
+781 EYYLPRADKIT

-823 NLAINGYGLND
+823 NLGINGYGLND
-834 SDLTLSVSQYKR
+834 SDLTLGVSQYKR

-855 ERRLD
+855 EKRLD

-875 DARLILDSNGVSR
+875 DARLILDSDGVSR
-888 SKLGILADNF
+888 TKLGILADNF

-926 SNNQVPL
+926 SNNQIPL

-941 NTIIKGDNIYL
+941 NTIVKGDNIYL

-988 SDNWVDTETRT
+988 SDVWVDTETRT
-999 VPAVPQARNAF
+999 VPAVPQTRNAF

-1037 LGALWNW
+1037 LGAIWNW

-1056 GNNPGMTSE
+1056 GNNPSMTSE

-1074 SGTGTGGG
+1074 SGTATGGG
-1082 VSFVDNFSLNVG
+1082 VSFFDNFNFGS
-1094 TGEAGA
+1094 GEAGA
-1100 GENFGG
+1100 GGDGG

-1117 INEVVG
+1117 INEIVG

-1129 TAIPFMRPRLIF
+1129 TAIPFMRPRLVF
-1141 FRAEGLRGN
+1141 FRAEGLRPL

-1160 KVDDYV
+1160 KIDDYV

-1187 TTIHPSGSTTIVTDT
+1187 TTVHPSGSTTIVTDA
-1202 NGKVEGSFLLP
+1202 NGKVDGSFLLP
-1213 NNDSL
+1213 NNDTL
-1218 RFRTGDREFKLLDI
+1218 RFRAGDREFKLLDI
-1232 SVDDQSSAT
+1232 SIDDQSSAT

-1261 RPPQPVPQVNVNWLD
+1261 RPPEPVPQVNVNWLD

-1297 YFKAKDA
+1297 YFKAKDT

-1332 LPPSAVQLKPES
+1332 LPPSAVQTAVS
-1344 GAGSEE
+1344 Q
-1350 TQANAL
+1350 TQASAL
-1356 SNPTTFTFD
+1356 SSPTTFTFD

-1393 TYAFQ
+1393 TYEFQ

-1448 VFENSVVPD
+1448 VFENAVVPD
-1457 MLLSNNPISTDS
+1457 MLLSSNPISTDS

-1534 TATGFVGGA
+1534 TATGFIGGA

-1565 QDTNITVD
+1565 QDTNVTVD

-1598 LAIKQANN
+1598 LAIKEANN
-1606 FSAPRMIGTTAF
+1606 FSTPRMIGTTAF

-1653 MITVSNRIDN
+1653 MITISNRIDN
-1663 QVASGAAAGTSNTPI
+1663 QVASGATAGTSNTPI

-1700 IEPALGLSVIVNAR
+1700 IEPALGLSILVNAR
-1714 KPSSADFQVW
+1714 KPSSADFQIW
-1724 TRVADGNENIFEKPW
+1724 TRVADADENIFEKPW
-1739 KLGSQV
+1739 KLGTQI
-1745 NTVSSNELTF
+1745 NTVSSSELTF
-1755 QDYEFVREFVSSTG
+1755 KDYEFVREFVSNSG
-1769 SNDPTAFVSYQ
+1769 NNDPLSFMSYQ

>member
-71 SVDRH
+71 SVDRG
-76 AEFVKLDISDPLN
+76 AEFVKLDTSVN
-89 ALPADTSTLVGLEF
+89 TLPTDTSTLLGLEF

-114 IRFEAASGSDP
+114 IRVETASGSDP

-131 YTDTNTSQL
+131 YTDTNTSGL
-140 AGSAPVRFTAGEII
+140 AGSAPVRFSAGETI
-154 NAGGGQQLQVQTTNT
+154 NSGGTALSVQTTNT
-169 VANPAT
+169 IANPAT

-195 FAAQQ
+195 FAPQQ
-200 SLVISKYTTT
+200 SLIISKYTTT
-210 GTATVGFTVAEDI
+210 GTATVGFTIAEDI

-274 VDGEIEE
+274 VNGEIEE

-291 INDVLALRTKEESG
+291 INEVLALRTKEESG
-305 NYVVRPFRITFEDDS
+305 NYVVRPFRVTFEDDS
-320 ANGRDSDLIANISAG
+320 ANGSTSNLIANISAG

-367 IGVDYGSY
+367 IGVDYGAY
-375 LVFQTDGGS
+375 LVFKSDGGS
-384 TVGPAAALGNFELVN
+384 TVGTAAALGNFELVN
-399 LMQSSTVIGTARV
+399 LLTGSTVIGTARV
-412 KSIQVVNNEVRLYL
+412 KSIQVVNSEVRLYL
-426 MDIQLKGPGGSNR
+426 MDIQLKGPGGSNQ
-439 QITDISAVERHGDF
+439 QITDITSIERHGDF
-453 DTAPHS
+453 DTAPHR
-459 FAVRNTGSTAF
+459 FVVEVTGSSAF

-485 LFPTQRPRPKSIS
+485 LFPTTRPRPKSIS

-658 QHGRLVV
+658 QHGRLVLR
-665 KRDTTP
+665 RDTTP

-701 DYENIPDFQ
+701 NYEDIPDFQ
-710 ISGRKSVNL
+710 ISGRKSINL

-732 GVGIRHQYLS
+732 GVGIRHQYLVQ
-742 PDSNGSDS
+742 DSSGSDS
-750 AGGVAALGVVGGTY
+750 DGYANPITGNTGVASSYT
-764 AKKVEIPVA
+764 KKVEIPVA

-792 INNEAEFSVVSGKD
+792 VNNEGEFSVVSGKD

-823 NLAINGYGLND
+823 DLGLNGYGVND

-846 FRMQDIARI
+846 FRMQDIAVI
-855 ERRLD
+855 EKRLD
-860 NLAETTALSL
+860 NLAETTALTL
-870 LEQSA
+870 LEQAA

-898 KNRLLSDHEDPMY
+898 KDRLLSDHQDPMY

-918 TNTLHPAF
+918 TNTLHSAF

-975 VVSGEGHLTLSPT
+975 VISGEGHITLSPT

-999 VPAVPQARNAF
+999 VPAVPQVNNAF
-1010 PEPVQIGIPTFGNT
+1010 PEVNVAAIPTFGNT

-1037 LGALWNW
+1037 GGALWNW
-1044 EGIDLSGAIPNF
+1044 GGIDLTAVNIGWGATVDLTGIMV
-1056 GNNPGMTSE
+1056 GDTNP
-1065 NLFGFGGGV
+1065 F
-1074 SGTGTGGG
+1074 GTGGG
-1082 VSFVDNFSLNVG
+1082 NTTSI
-1094 TGEAGA
+1094 
-1100 GENFGG
+1100 G
-1106 DFGVRVVSNST
+1106 DFGTRVVNNSV

-1141 FRAEGLRGN
+1141 FRAEGLRAN
-1150 TRYFPFFDGV
+1150 TQYFPFFDGI

-1166 NTSGSFTNVAGQTY
+1166 NTTVSFTNVAGQTY
-1180 VGNQYRG
+1180 TGNQYRG
-1187 TTIHPSGSTTIVTDT
+1187 TTVHPSGSTTIVTDA
-1202 NGKVEGSFLLP
+1202 NGKVDGSFLLP

-1218 RFRTGDREFKLLDI
+1218 RFRSGEKEFKLLDI

-1241 SRASAIFTSRGT
+1241 SRATAIFTSRGT

-1261 RPPQPVPQVNVNWLD
+1261 RPPEPVPQVNVNWID

-1297 YFKAKDA
+1297 YFKSKDA

-1325 IPGSVVV
+1325 LPGSVVV
-1332 LPPSAVQLKPES
+1332 LPPSAVQTAVS
-1344 GAGSEE
+1344 Q
-1350 TQANAL
+1350 TQASAL
-1356 SNPTTFTFD
+1356 SSPTTFTFD
-1365 EPIFLEYDEEY
+1365 EPIFLEHDEEY

-1393 TYAFQ
+1393 TYEFQ
-1398 LGSTEKRIDRQPSL
+1398 LGSTERRIDRQPSL

-1525 YQVELTDSA
+1525 YQVVLSDSA

-1553 DTVIPQFDTLVP
+1553 DTVIPQLDTLVP

-1589 TKDTAFSGN
+1589 TKDTAFSGD
-1598 LAIKQANN
+1598 LAIGQEND
-1606 FSAPRMIGTTAF
+1606 FSAPRIIGTTAF

-1628 SVTIQTAFSTTRAD
+1628 SATIQTAFSTTRAD

-1648 LQRTG
+1648 LQRAG
-1653 MITVSNRIDN
+1653 MITISNRIDN
-1663 QVASGAAAGTSNTPI
+1663 QVSSGATAGTSNTPI
-1678 TYIGEDSDGSSLS
+1678 FYVGEDSDGSSLS

-1700 IEPALGLSVIVNAR
+1700 IEPALGLSILVNAR
-1714 KPSSADFQVW
+1714 KPSSADFQIW
-1724 TRVADGNENIFEKPW
+1724 TRVADADENIFEKPW
-1739 KLGSQV
+1739 KLGTQI
-1745 NTVSSNELTF
+1745 NTVSSNELSF
-1755 QDYEFVREFVSSTG
+1755 KDYEFVREFVSNSG
-1769 SNDPTAFVSYQ
+1769 SNDPTSFMSYQ

>member
-71 SVDRH
+71 SVDRG
-76 AEFVKLDISDPLN
+76 AEFVKLDTSVN
-89 ALPADTSTLVGLEF
+89 TLPTDTSTLLGLEF

-114 IRFEAASGSDP
+114 IRVETASGSDP

-131 YTDTNTSQL
+131 YTDTNTSGL
-140 AGSAPVRFTAGEII
+140 AGSAPVRFSAGETI
-154 NAGGGQQLQVQTTNT
+154 NSGGTALSVQTTNT
-169 VANPAT
+169 IANPAT

-195 FAAQQ
+195 FAPQQ
-200 SLVISKYTTT
+200 SLIISKYTTT
-210 GTATVGFTVAEDI
+210 GTATVGFTIAEDI

-274 VDGEIEE
+274 IDGEIEE

-291 INDVLALRTKEESG
+291 INEVLALRTKEESG
-305 NYVVRPFRITFEDDS
+305 NYVVRPFRVTFEDDS
-320 ANGRDSDLIANISAG
+320 ANGSTSNLIANISAG

-367 IGVDYGSY
+367 IGVDYGAY
-375 LVFQTDGGS
+375 LVFKSDGGS
-384 TVGPAAALGNFELVN
+384 TVGTAAALGNFELVN
-399 LMQSSTVIGTARV
+399 LLTGSTVIGTARV
-412 KSIQVVNNEVRLYL
+412 KSIQVVNSEVRLYL

-439 QITDISAVERHGDF
+439 QITDITSVERHGDF
-453 DTAPHS
+453 DTAPHRFVVETTS
-459 FAVRNTGSTAF
+459 STA
-470 LPSTALFRDIGNNDL
+470 LIPSTALFRNIGGNDL

-658 QHGRLVV
+658 QHGRLVLR
-665 KRDTTP
+665 RDTTP

-701 DYENIPDFQ
+701 NYEDIPDFQ
-710 ISGRKSVNL
+710 ISGRKSINL

-732 GVGIRHQYLS
+732 GVGIRHQYLVQ
-742 PDSNGSDS
+742 DSSGSDS
-750 AGGVAALGVVGGTY
+750 DGYANPITGNTGVASSYT
-764 AKKVEIPVA
+764 KKVEIPVA

-792 INNEAEFSVVSGKD
+792 VNNEAEFSVVSGKD

-823 NLAINGYGLND
+823 NLAINGYGVND
-834 SDLTLSVSQYKR
+834 SDLTLGVSQYKR

-855 ERRLD
+855 EKRLD
-860 NLAETTALSL
+860 DLAETTALTL
-870 LEQSA
+870 LEQA
-875 DARLILDSNGVSR
+875 TDARLILDSDGVSR
-888 SKLGILADNF
+888 TKLGILADNF
-898 KNRLLSDHEDPMY
+898 KDRLLSDHEDPMY

-975 VVSGEGHLTLSPT
+975 VISGEGHITLSPT

-999 VPAVPQARNAF
+999 VPAVPQVNNAF
-1010 PEPVQIGIPTFGNT
+1010 PEVNVAAIPTFGNT

-1037 LGALWNW
+1037 GGALWNW
-1044 EGIDLSGAIPNF
+1044 GGIDLTAVNIGWGATVDLTGIMV
-1056 GNNPGMTSE
+1056 GDTNP
-1065 NLFGFGGGV
+1065 F
-1074 SGTGTGGG
+1074 GTGGG
-1082 VSFVDNFSLNVG
+1082 NTTSI
-1094 TGEAGA
+1094 
-1100 GENFGG
+1100 G
-1106 DFGVRVVSNST
+1106 DFGTRVVNNSV

-1141 FRAEGLRGN
+1141 FRAEGLRAN
-1150 TRYFPFFDGV
+1150 TQYFPFFDGI

-1166 NTSGSFTNVAGQTY
+1166 NTTVSFTNVAGQTY
-1180 VGNQYRG
+1180 TGNQYRG
-1187 TTIHPSGSTTIVTDT
+1187 TTVHPSGSTTIVTDA
-1202 NGKVEGSFLLP
+1202 NGKVDGSFLLP

-1218 RFRTGDREFKLLDI
+1218 RFRSGEKEFKLLDI

-1241 SRASAIFTSRGT
+1241 SRATAIFTSRGT

-1261 RPPQPVPQVNVNWLD
+1261 RPPEPVPQVNVNWID

-1297 YFKAKDA
+1297 YFKSKDA

-1325 IPGSVVV
+1325 LPGSVVV
-1332 LPPSAVQLKPES
+1332 LPPSAVQTAVS
-1344 GAGSEE
+1344 Q
-1350 TQANAL
+1350 TQASAL
-1356 SNPTTFTFD
+1356 SSPTTFTFD
-1365 EPIFLEYDEEY
+1365 EPIFLEHDEEY

-1393 TYAFQ
+1393 TYEFQ
-1398 LGSTEKRIDRQPSL
+1398 LGSTERRIDRQPSL

-1525 YQVELTDSA
+1525 YQVVLSDSA

-1553 DTVIPQFDTLVP
+1553 DTVIPQLDVLVP
-1565 QDTNITVD
+1565 QDTNVTVD

-1579 RSLAGAETRG
+1579 RSLAGAEVRG
-1589 TKDTAFSGN
+1589 TKDTSFSGN

-1618 ETANIGSGEK
+1618 ETANIGAGEK
-1628 SVTIQTAFSTTRAD
+1628 SATIQTAFSTTRAD

-1648 LQRTG
+1648 LQRAG
-1653 MITVSNRIDN
+1653 MITISNRIDN
-1663 QVASGAAAGTSNTPI
+1663 QVSSGATAGTSNTPI
-1678 TYIGEDSDGSSLS
+1678 FYVGEDSDGSSLS

-1700 IEPALGLSVIVNAR
+1700 IEPALGLSILVNAR
-1714 KPSSADFQVW
+1714 KPSSADFQIW
-1724 TRVADGNENIFEKPW
+1724 TRVADADENIFEKPW
-1739 KLGSQV
+1739 KLGTQI
-1745 NTVSSNELTF
+1745 NTVSSNELSF
-1755 QDYEFVREFVSSTG
+1755 KDYEFVREFVSNSG
-1769 SNDPTAFVSYQ
+1769 SNDPTSFMSYQ

>member
-71 SVDRH
+71 SVDRG
-76 AEFVKLDISDPLN
+76 AEFVKLDTSVN
-89 ALPADTSTLVGLEF
+89 TLPTDTSTLIGLEF

-114 IRFEAASGSDP
+114 IRVETASGSDP

-131 YTDTNTSQL
+131 YTDTNTSGL
-140 AGSAPVRFTAGEII
+140 SGSAPVRFSAGETI
-154 NAGGGQQLQVQTTNT
+154 NSGGTALSVQTTNT
-169 VANPAT
+169 IANPAT

-195 FAAQQ
+195 FAPQQ

-210 GTATVGFTVAEDI
+210 GTATVGFIIAEDI

-291 INDVLALRTKEESG
+291 INKVLALRTKEESG
-305 NYVVRPFRITFEDDS
+305 NYVVRPFRVTFEDDS
-320 ANGRDSDLIANISAG
+320 ANGSTSNLIANISAG

-358 TTVTNNNEA
+358 TTITNNNEA
-367 IGVDYGSY
+367 IGVDYGAY
-375 LVFQTDGGS
+375 LVFSADGGS
-384 TVGPAAALGNFELVN
+384 VVGTAAALGNFELVN
-399 LMQSSTVIGTARV
+399 LLQGSTVIGTARV

-439 QITDISAVERHGDF
+439 QITDVSSVERHGDF
-453 DTAPHS
+453 DTAPHR
-459 FAVRNTGSTAF
+459 FVVKTTGSTAF

-533 FTDVGNWIITSAV
+533 FTDVGNWVITSAV
-546 TGERVTNFSVS
+546 TGTRVTNFTVS
-557 GTGTQSATISTTTNH
+557 GTGTQSATISTTTDH
-572 ANGGLDSG
+572 GNGGLDSG

-592 NATRRTKTL
+592 SATRRTKTL

-615 NLRFVKIPYADVYEV
+615 NLRFVKIPHADIFEV

-639 GADLSHNFTLD
+639 GVDLSHNFTLD
-650 NGQRKDFY
+650 DGQRKDFY
-658 QHGRLVV
+658 QHGRLVLR
-665 KRDTTP
+665 RDTTP

-701 DYENIPDFQ
+701 DYENIPNFK
-710 ISGRKSVNL
+710 ISGRESINL

-732 GVGIRHQYLS
+732 GVGIRHEYLS

-750 AGGVAALGVVGGTY
+750 AGGVAVLGVVGGTY
-764 AKKVEIPVA
+764 SKKVEIPVA

-823 NLAINGYGLND
+823 NLAINGYGVND
-834 SDLTLSVSQYKR
+834 SDLTLGVSQYKR

-855 ERRLD
+855 EKRLD

-898 KNRLLSDHEDPMY
+898 KDRLLSDHEDPMY

-999 VPAVPQARNAF
+999 VPAVPQANNAF
-1010 PEPVQIGIPTFGNT
+1010 PEVNVAAIPTFGNT

-1044 EGIDLSGAIPNF
+1044 QGINLGGAFAEPQFQTQFNTGLFQGTRSTATAGDIDPF
-1056 GNNPGMTSE
+1056 GFLGGTGMTTTA
-1065 NLFGFGGGV
+1065 
-1074 SGTGTGGG
+1074 GT
-1082 VSFVDNFSLNVG
+1082 
-1094 TGEAGA
+1094 A
-1100 GENFGG
+1100 
-1106 DFGVRVVSNST
+1106 DFGVRVVNNST

-1150 TRYFPFFDGV
+1150 TQYFPFFDGI

-1166 NTSGSFTNVAGQTY
+1166 NTTVSFTNVAGQTY
-1180 VGNQYRG
+1180 TGNQYRG
-1187 TTIHPSGSTTIVTDT
+1187 TTVHPSGSTTIVTDA
-1202 NGKVEGSFLLP
+1202 NGKVDGSFLLP

-1218 RFRTGDREFKLLDI
+1218 RFRSGEKEFKLLDI

-1241 SRASAIFTSRGT
+1241 SRATAIFTSRGT

-1261 RPPQPVPQVNVNWLD
+1261 RPPEPVPQVQVNWID

-1297 YFKAKDA
+1297 YFKSKDA

-1325 IPGSVVV
+1325 LPGSVVV
-1332 LPPSAVQLKPES
+1332 LPPSAVQTAVS
-1344 GAGSEE
+1344 Q
-1350 TQANAL
+1350 TQASAL
-1356 SNPTTFTFD
+1356 SSPTTFTFD
-1365 EPIFLEYDEEY
+1365 EPIFLEHDEEY

-1393 TYAFQ
+1393 TYEFQ

-1457 MLLSNNPISTDS
+1457 MLLSSNPISTDS

-1553 DTVIPQFDTLVP
+1553 DTVIPQLDTLVP
-1565 QDTNITVD
+1565 QNTNIIVD

-1598 LAIKQANN
+1598 LAIGQSND
-1606 FSAPRMIGTTAF
+1606 FSAPRIIGTTAF

-1628 SVTIQTAFSTTRAD
+1628 SATIQTAFSTTRAD

-1648 LQRTG
+1648 LQRAG
-1653 MITVSNRIDN
+1653 MITISNRIDN
-1663 QVASGAAAGTSNTPI
+1663 QVSSGATAGTSNTPI
-1678 TYIGEDSDGSSLS
+1678 FYVGEDSDGSSLS

-1700 IEPALGLSVIVNAR
+1700 IEPALGLSIIVNAR

-1724 TRVADGNENIFEKPW
+1724 TRVADGDENIFEKPW
-1739 KLGSQV
+1739 KLGTQI
-1745 NTVSSNELTF
+1745 NTVSSNELSF
-1755 QDYEFVREFVSSTG
+1755 QDYEFVREFVAGGNATS
-1769 SNDPTAFVSYQ
+1769 FVSYQ

>member
-76 AEFVKLDISDPLN
+76 AEFVKLDTSVN
-89 ALPADTSTLVGLEF
+89 TLPTDTSTLLGLEF

-114 IRFEAASGSDP
+114 IRVETASGSDP

-131 YTDTNTSQL
+131 YTDTNTSGL

-210 GTATVGFTVAEDI
+210 GTATVGFTIAEDI

-305 NYVVRPFRITFEDDS
+305 NYVVRPFRVTFEDDS
-320 ANGRDSDLIANISAG
+320 ANGSTSNLIANISAG

-375 LVFQTDGGS
+375 LVFAADGGS

-399 LMQSSTVIGTARV
+399 LLESSTVIGTARV

-439 QITDISAVERHGDF
+439 QITDISSVERHGDF
-453 DTAPHS
+453 DTAPHT
-459 FAVRNTGSTAF
+459 FAVKNTGSSAF

-533 FTDVGNWIITSAV
+533 FTDKGNWIITSAV
-546 TGERVTNFSVS
+546 TGERVTDFDVS
-557 GTGTQSATISTTTNH
+557 GMGTQSATITTTTNH

-615 NLRFVKIPYADVYEV
+615 NLKFVKIPYADVYEV

-665 KRDTTP
+665 KRDTTA

-701 DYENIPDFQ
+701 DYEDIPDFQ
-710 ISGRKSVNL
+710 ISGRKSINL

-792 INNEAEFSVVSGKD
+792 VNNEAEFSVVSGKD

-834 SDLTLSVSQYKR
+834 SDLTLGVSQYKR

-999 VPAVPQARNAF
+999 VPAVPQARNDF
-1010 PEPVQIGIPTFGNT
+1010 PVPGLIGIPTFGNT
-1024 LGLMPPTFAPALN
+1024 LGLMPPTFAPNLN
-1037 LGALWNW
+1037 GAELWNW

-1056 GNNPGMTSE
+1056 GNNPGMTSA
-1065 NLFGFGGGV
+1065 NLVGFGAGV

-1232 SVDDQSSAT
+1232 SIDDQSSAT

-1261 RPPQPVPQVNVNWLD
+1261 RPPEPVPQVNVNWLD

-1297 YFKAKDA
+1297 YFKSKDA

-1332 LPPSAVQLKPES
+1332 LPPSAVQTAVS
-1344 GAGSEE
+1344 Q
-1350 TQANAL
+1350 TQASAL
-1356 SNPTTFTFD
+1356 SSPTTFTFD

-1469 GSRTISVLA
+1469 GSRTITVLA

-1525 YQVELTDSA
+1525 YQVVLSDSA

-1543 RVKSSRQILF
+1543 RVKSSRQIVF

-1579 RSLAGAETRG
+1579 RSLSGAETRG

-1663 QVASGAAAGTSNTPI
+1663 QDSAGYPMATQ
-1678 TYIGEDSDGSSLS
+1678 YIGEDSDGSSLS

-1739 KLGSQV
+1739 KLGTQI

-1755 QDYEFVREFVSSTG
+1755 QDYEFVREFVAGGNAFS
-1769 SNDPTAFVSYQ
+1769 FVSYQ

>member
-71 SVDRH
+71 SVDRG
-76 AEFVKLDISDPLN
+76 AEFVKLDTSVN
-89 ALPADTSTLVGLEF
+89 TLPTDTSTLLGLEF

-114 IRFEAASGSDP
+114 IRVETASGSDP

-131 YTDTNTSQL
+131 YTDTNTSGL
-140 AGSAPVRFTAGEII
+140 AGSAPVRFSAGETI
-154 NAGGGQQLQVQTTNT
+154 NSGGTALSVQTTNT
-169 VANPAT
+169 IANPAT

-195 FAAQQ
+195 FAPQQ
-200 SLVISKYTTT
+200 SLIISKYTTT
-210 GTATVGFTVAEDI
+210 GTATVGFTIAEDI

-274 VDGEIEE
+274 VNGEIEE

-291 INDVLALRTKEESG
+291 INEVLALRTKEESG
-305 NYVVRPFRITFEDDS
+305 NYVVRPFRVTFEDDS
-320 ANGRDSDLIANISAG
+320 ANGSTSNLIANISAG

-367 IGVDYGSY
+367 IGVDYGAY
-375 LVFQTDGGS
+375 LVFKSDGGS
-384 TVGPAAALGNFELVN
+384 TVGTAAALGNFELVN
-399 LMQSSTVIGTARV
+399 LLTGSTVIGTARV
-412 KSIQVVNNEVRLYL
+412 KSIQVVNSEVRLYL

-439 QITDISAVERHGDF
+439 QITDITSVERHGDF
-453 DTAPHS
+453 DTAPHRFVVETTS
-459 FAVRNTGSTAF
+459 STA
-470 LPSTALFRDIGNNDL
+470 LIPSTALFRNIGGNDL

-658 QHGRLVV
+658 QHGRLVLR
-665 KRDTTP
+665 RDTTP

-701 DYENIPDFQ
+701 NYEDIPDFQ
-710 ISGRKSVNL
+710 ISGRKSINL

-732 GVGIRHQYLS
+732 GVGIRHQYLVQ
-742 PDSNGSDS
+742 DSSGSDS
-750 AGGVAALGVVGGTY
+750 DGYANPITGNTGVASSYT
-764 AKKVEIPVA
+764 KKVEIPVA

-792 INNEAEFSVVSGKD
+792 VNNEAEFSVVSGKD

-823 NLAINGYGLND
+823 NLAINGYGVND
-834 SDLTLSVSQYKR
+834 SDLTLGVSQYKR

-855 ERRLD
+855 EKRLD
-860 NLAETTALSL
+860 DLAETTALTL
-870 LEQSA
+870 LEQA
-875 DARLILDSNGVSR
+875 TDARLILDSDGVSR
-888 SKLGILADNF
+888 TKLGILADNF
-898 KNRLLSDHEDPMY
+898 KDRLLSDHEDPMY

-975 VVSGEGHLTLSPT
+975 VISGEGHITLSPT

-999 VPAVPQARNAF
+999 VPAVPQVNNAF
-1010 PEPVQIGIPTFGNT
+1010 PEVNVAAIPTFGNT

-1037 LGALWNW
+1037 GGALWNW
-1044 EGIDLSGAIPNF
+1044 GGIDLTAVNIGWGATVDLTGIMV
-1056 GNNPGMTSE
+1056 GDTNP
-1065 NLFGFGGGV
+1065 F
-1074 SGTGTGGG
+1074 GTGGG
-1082 VSFVDNFSLNVG
+1082 NTTSI
-1094 TGEAGA
+1094 
-1100 GENFGG
+1100 G
-1106 DFGVRVVSNST
+1106 DFGTRVVNNSV

-1141 FRAEGLRGN
+1141 FRAEGLRAN
-1150 TRYFPFFDGV
+1150 TQYFPFFDGI

-1166 NTSGSFTNVAGQTY
+1166 NTTVSFTNVAGQTY
-1180 VGNQYRG
+1180 TGNQYRG
-1187 TTIHPSGSTTIVTDT
+1187 TTVHPSGSTTIVTDA
-1202 NGKVEGSFLLP
+1202 NGKVDGSFLLP

-1218 RFRTGDREFKLLDI
+1218 RFRSGEKEFKLLDI

-1241 SRASAIFTSRGT
+1241 SRATAIFTSRGT

-1261 RPPQPVPQVNVNWLD
+1261 RPPEPVPQVNVNWID

-1297 YFKAKDA
+1297 YFKSKDA

-1325 IPGSVVV
+1325 LPGSVVV
-1332 LPPSAVQLKPES
+1332 LPPSAVQTAVS
-1344 GAGSEE
+1344 Q
-1350 TQANAL
+1350 TQASAL
-1356 SNPTTFTFD
+1356 SSPTTFTFD
-1365 EPIFLEYDEEY
+1365 EPIFLEHDEEY

-1393 TYAFQ
+1393 TYEFQ
-1398 LGSTEKRIDRQPSL
+1398 LGSTERRIDRQPSL

-1525 YQVELTDSA
+1525 YQVVLSDSA

-1553 DTVIPQFDTLVP
+1553 DTVIPQLDTLVP

-1589 TKDTAFSGN
+1589 TKDTAFSGD
-1598 LAIKQANN
+1598 LAIGQSND
-1606 FSAPRMIGTTAF
+1606 FSAPRIIGTTAF

-1628 SVTIQTAFSTTRAD
+1628 SATIQTAFSTTRAD

-1648 LQRTG
+1648 LQRAG
-1653 MITVSNRIDN
+1653 MITISNRIDN
-1663 QVASGAAAGTSNTPI
+1663 QVSSGATAGTSNTPI
-1678 TYIGEDSDGSSLS
+1678 FYVGEDSDGSSLS

-1700 IEPALGLSVIVNAR
+1700 IEPALGLSILVNAR
-1714 KPSSADFQVW
+1714 KPSSADFQIW
-1724 TRVADGNENIFEKPW
+1724 TRVADADENIFEKPW
-1739 KLGSQV
+1739 KLGTQI
-1745 NTVSSNELTF
+1745 NTVSSNELSF
-1755 QDYEFVREFVSSTG
+1755 KDYEFVREFVSNSG
-1769 SNDPTAFVSYQ
+1769 SNDPTSFMSYQ

>member
-76 AEFVKLDISDPLN
+76 AEFVKLDTSVN
-89 ALPADTSTLVGLEF
+89 TLPTDTSTLLGLEF

-114 IRFEAASGSDP
+114 IRVETASGSDP

-131 YTDTNTSQL
+131 YTDTNTSGL
-140 AGSAPVRFTAGEII
+140 AGSAPVRFSAGETI
-154 NAGGGQQLQVQTTNT
+154 NSGGTALSVQTTNT

-195 FAAQQ
+195 FAPQQ
-200 SLVISKYTTT
+200 SLVVSKYTTT
-210 GTATVGFTVAEDI
+210 GTATVGFTIAEDI

-281 VVTGTEDYNK
+281 VVTGTEDYNR
-291 INDVLALRTKEESG
+291 INEVLALRTKEESG
-305 NYVVRPFRITFEDDS
+305 NYVVRPFRVTFEDDS
-320 ANGRDSDLIANISAG
+320 ASGSTSNLIANISAG

-358 TTVTNNNEA
+358 TTITNNNEA
-367 IGVDYGSY
+367 IGVDYGAY
-375 LVFQTDGGS
+375 LVFAADGGS
-384 TVGPAAALGNFELVN
+384 TVGAAAALGNFELVN
-399 LMQSSTVIGTARV
+399 LLTGSTVIGTARV

-426 MDIQLKGPGGSNR
+426 MDIQLKGPGGANR
-439 QITDISAVERHGDF
+439 QITDITAVERHGDF
-453 DTAPHS
+453 DTAPHQFKVKTTS
-459 FAVRNTGSTAF
+459 STAF
-470 LPSTALFRDIGNNDL
+470 IPSTALFRNIGGNDL
-485 LFPTQRPRPKSIS
+485 LFPTQKPRPKSIS

-615 NLRFVKIPYADVYEV
+615 NLRFVKIPHADIFEV

-639 GADLSHNFTLD
+639 GVDLSHNFTLD

-701 DYENIPDFQ
+701 DYEDIPDFQ
-710 ISGRKSVNL
+710 ISGRKNINL

-732 GVGIRHQYLS
+732 GVGIRHQYLVQ
-742 PDSNGSDS
+742 DSSGSDS
-750 AGGVAALGVVGGTY
+750 DGYANPITGNTGVASSY

-792 INNEAEFSVVSGKD
+792 VNNEAEFSVVSGKD

-834 SDLTLSVSQYKR
+834 SDLTLGVSQYKR

-875 DARLILDSNGVSR
+875 DARLILDSDGVSR
-888 SKLGILADNF
+888 TKLGILADNF

-926 SNNQVPL
+926 SNNQIPL

-941 NTIIKGDNIYL
+941 NTIVKGDNIYL

-988 SDNWVDTETRT
+988 SDVWVDTETRT
-999 VPAVPQARNAF
+999 VPAVPQARNDF

-1024 LGLMPPTFAPALN
+1024 LGLMPPTFAPNLN

-1056 GNNPGMTSE
+1056 GNAPTE
-1065 NLFGFGGGV
+1065 T
-1074 SGTGTGGG
+1074 GTATGGG
-1082 VSFVDNFSLNVG
+1082 VSFFDNFNFGS
-1094 TGEAGA
+1094 GEGGA
-1100 GENFGG
+1100 GGDGG

-1117 INEVVG
+1117 INEIVG

-1129 TAIPFMRPRLIF
+1129 TSIPFMRPRLIF

-1166 NTSGSFTNVAGQTY
+1166 NTTDSFTNVAGQTY

-1202 NGKVEGSFLLP
+1202 NGKVDGSFLLP

-1218 RFRTGDREFKLLDI
+1218 RFRSGDREFKLLDI
-1232 SVDDQSSAT
+1232 SIDDQSSAT

-1261 RPPQPVPQVNVNWLD
+1261 RPPEPVPQVDVNWLD

-1332 LPPSAVQLKPES
+1332 LPPSAVQTAVS
-1344 GAGSEE
+1344 Q
-1350 TQANAL
+1350 TQASAL
-1356 SNPTTFTFD
+1356 SSPTTFTFD

-1393 TYAFQ
+1393 TYEFQ

-1525 YQVELTDSA
+1525 YQVVLSDSA

-1565 QDTNITVD
+1565 QDTNVTVD

-1598 LAIKQANN
+1598 LAIKEANN
-1606 FSAPRMIGTTAF
+1606 FSAPRIVGTTAF

-1653 MITVSNRIDN
+1653 MITISNRIDN
-1663 QVASGAAAGTSNTPI
+1663 QVVSGATAGTSNTPI

-1700 IEPALGLSVIVNAR
+1700 IEPALGLSILVNAR
-1714 KPSSADFQVW
+1714 KPSSADFQIW
-1724 TRVADGNENIFEKPW
+1724 TRVADADENIFEKPW
-1739 KLGSQV
+1739 KLGTQI
-1745 NTVSSNELTF
+1745 NTVSSSELTF
-1755 QDYEFVREFVSSTG
+1755 KDYEFVREFVSNSG
-1769 SNDPTAFVSYQ
+1769 SNDPTSFMSYQ

>member
-76 AEFVKLDISDPLN
+76 AEFVKLDTSDPLN
-89 ALPADTSTLVGLEF
+89 ELPEDTSTLVGLEF

-375 LVFQTDGGS
+375 LVFAADGGS

-1598 LAIKQANN
+1598 LAIKQANS

>member
-6 NKSTFETT
+6 NKSTFATT

-76 AEFVKLDISDPLN
+76 AEFVKLDTSDPSN
-89 ALPADTSTLVGLEF
+89 ALPTDTSTLLGLEF
-103 TGATSSIKARV
+103 TGATSSVKARV
-114 IRFEAASGSDP
+114 IRVETASGSDP
-125 ATLYVQ
+125 ATIYVQ
-131 YTDTNTSQL
+131 YTDTNTSGL
-140 AGSAPVRFTAGEII
+140 AGSAPVRFSAGEIL
-154 NAGGGQQLQVQTTNT
+154 NAGGGGGQQLQVQTTNT

-200 SLVISKYTTT
+200 SLVISKYTST
-210 GTATVGFTVAEDI
+210 GTATVGFTIAEDI

-305 NYVVRPFRITFEDDS
+305 NYVVRPFRVTFEDDS
-320 ANGRDSDLIANISAG
+320 ANGSTSNLIANISAG

-367 IGVDYGSY
+367 IGVDYGAY
-375 LVFQTDGGS
+375 FVFFGDGGS
-384 TVGPAAALGNFELVN
+384 TAGPAAALGNFELVN
-399 LMQSSTVIGTARV
+399 LLQGSTVIGTARV
-412 KSIQVVNNEVRLYL
+412 KSIQEVNNELRLYL
-426 MDIQLKGPGGSNR
+426 MDIQLKGSGGSNR
-439 QITDISAVERHGDF
+439 QITDIQSVERHGDF
-453 DTAPHS
+453 DTASHT
-459 FAVRNTGSTAF
+459 FAVKLSGSSAF
-470 LPSTALFRDIGNNDL
+470 LPSTSLFRNVGGNDL
-485 LFPTQRPRPKSIS
+485 LFPTQQRRPKSIS

-557 GTGTQSATISTTTNH
+557 GTGTQSATITTTTNN

-615 NLRFVKIPYADVYEV
+615 NLRFVKIPHADIFEV

-639 GADLSHNFTLD
+639 GVDLSHNFTLD
-650 NGQRKDFY
+650 NGQRRDFY
-658 QHGRLVV
+658 QHGRLVL

-701 DYENIPDFQ
+701 NYEDIPDFQ
-710 ISGRKSVNL
+710 ISGRKSINL
-719 REVIDLRSIRDSD
+719 REVIDLRSVRDSD

-750 AGGVAALGVVGGTY
+750 AGGVAVLGVVGGTY
-764 AKKVEIPVA
+764 DKKVEIPVA

-781 EYYLPRADKIV
+781 EYYLPRADKIT

-823 NLAINGYGLND
+823 NLGINGYGLND
-834 SDLTLSVSQYKR
+834 SDLTLGVSQYKR

-855 ERRLD
+855 EKRLD

-875 DARLILDSNGVSR
+875 DARLILDSDGVSR
-888 SKLGILADNF
+888 TKLGILADNF

-926 SNNQVPL
+926 SNNQIPL

-941 NTIIKGDNIYL
+941 NTIVKGDNIYL

-988 SDNWVDTETRT
+988 SDVWVDTETRT
-999 VPAVPQARNAF
+999 VPAVPQTRNAF

-1074 SGTGTGGG
+1074 SGTATGGG
-1082 VSFVDNFSLNVG
+1082 VSFFDNFNFGS
-1094 TGEAGA
+1094 GEAGA
-1100 GENFGG
+1100 GGDGG

-1117 INEVVG
+1117 INEIVG

-1129 TAIPFMRPRLIF
+1129 TAIPFMRPRLVF
-1141 FRAEGLRGN
+1141 FRAEGLRPL

-1160 KVDDYV
+1160 KIDDYV

-1187 TTIHPSGSTTIVTDT
+1187 TTVHPSGSTTIVTDA
-1202 NGKVEGSFLLP
+1202 NGKVDGSFLLP
-1213 NNDSL
+1213 NNDTL
-1218 RFRTGDREFKLLDI
+1218 RFRAGDREFKLLDI
-1232 SVDDQSSAT
+1232 SIDDQSSAT

-1261 RPPQPVPQVNVNWLD
+1261 RPPEPVPQVNVNWLD

-1297 YFKAKDA
+1297 YFKAKDT

-1332 LPPSAVQLKPES
+1332 LPPSAVQTAVS
-1344 GAGSEE
+1344 Q
-1350 TQANAL
+1350 TQASAL
-1356 SNPTTFTFD
+1356 SSPTTFTFD

-1393 TYAFQ
+1393 TYEFQ

-1448 VFENSVVPD
+1448 VFENAVVPD
-1457 MLLSNNPISTDS
+1457 MLLSSNPISTDS

-1534 TATGFVGGA
+1534 TATGFIGGA

-1565 QDTNITVD
+1565 QDTNVTVD

-1598 LAIKQANN
+1598 LAIKEANN
-1606 FSAPRMIGTTAF
+1606 FSTPRMIGTTAF

-1653 MITVSNRIDN
+1653 MITISNRIDN
-1663 QVASGAAAGTSNTPI
+1663 QVASGATAGTSNTPI

-1700 IEPALGLSVIVNAR
+1700 IEPALGLSILVNAR
-1714 KPSSADFQVW
+1714 KPSSADFQIW
-1724 TRVADGNENIFEKPW
+1724 TRVADADENIFEKPW
-1739 KLGSQV
+1739 TLGIQT
-1745 NTVSSNELTF
+1745 NTVSSSELTF
-1755 QDYEFVREFVSSTG
+1755 KDYEFVREFVASSG
-1769 SNDPTAFVSYQ
+1769 SNDPLSFMSYQ

>member
-76 AEFVKLDISDPLN
+76 AEFVKLDTTVN
-89 ALPADTSTLVGLEF
+89 TLPTDTSTLLGLEF
-103 TGATSSIKARV
+103 TGATSSVKARV
-114 IRFEAASGSDP
+114 IRVETASGSDP

-131 YTDTNTSQL
+131 YTDTNTSGL
-140 AGSAPVRFTAGEII
+140 AGSAPVRFSAGETI
-154 NAGGGQQLQVQTTNT
+154 NSGGTALSVQTTNT

-195 FAAQQ
+195 FAPQQ
-200 SLVISKYTTT
+200 SLVVSKYTTT
-210 GTATVGFTVAEDI
+210 GTATVGFTIAEDI

-281 VVTGTEDYNK
+281 VVTGTEDYNR
-291 INDVLALRTKEESG
+291 INEVLALRTKEESG
-305 NYVVRPFRITFEDDS
+305 DYVVRPFRVTFEDDS
-320 ANGRDSDLIANISAG
+320 ANGSTSNLIANISAG

-344 NKERPSKLTISKPR
+344 NKERPSKLTIAKPR

-375 LVFQTDGGS
+375 LVFAADGGS
-384 TVGPAAALGNFELVN
+384 TVGAAAALGNFELVN
-399 LMQSSTVIGTARV
+399 LLESSAVIGTARV

-426 MDIQLKGPGGSNR
+426 MDIQLRGRGFTND
-439 QITDISAVERHGDF
+439 QITDITAVERHGDF
-453 DTAPHS
+453 DTAPHQ
-459 FAVRNTGSTAF
+459 FKVKTTGSSAF

-572 ANGGLDSG
+572 SNGGLDSG

-615 NLRFVKIPYADVYEV
+615 NLRFVKIPHADIFEV

-639 GADLSHNFTLD
+639 GVDLSHNFTLD

-658 QHGRLVV
+658 QHGRLVL
-665 KRDTTP
+665 KRDTTAP
-671 PSGTIFS
+671 TGTIFS
-678 RLKYFAHGASGD
+678 RLKFFAHGASGD

-701 DYENIPDFQ
+701 DYEDIPDFQ
-710 ISGRKSVNL
+710 VSGRKSINL
-719 REVIDLRSIRDSD
+719 REVIDLRSVRDSD
-732 GVGIRHQYLS
+732 GIGIRHEYLS
-742 PDSNGSDS
+742 QDSNGSDS
-750 AGGVAALGVVGGTY
+750 AGGVAVLGVVGGTF

-781 EYYLPRADKIV
+781 EYYLPRADKIT

-823 NLAINGYGLND
+823 NVAINGYGVND
-834 SDLTLSVSQYKR
+834 SDLTLGVSQYKR

-855 ERRLD
+855 EKRLD

-999 VPAVPQARNAF
+999 VPAVPQTRNDF
-1010 PEPVQIGIPTFGNT
+1010 PEAGEIGIPTFGNT
-1024 LGLMPPTFAPALN
+1024 LGLMPPTFAPNLN
-1037 LGALWNW
+1037 GVELWNW

-1056 GNNPGMTSE
+1056 GNNPGQTSE
-1065 NLFGFGGGV
+1065 NLFGFGGGTT
-1074 SGTGTGGG
+1074 GIGTGGG
-1082 VSFVDNFSLNVG
+1082 VSFVDNFNIG

-1100 GENFGG
+1100 GESLG
-1106 DFGVRVVSNST
+1106 DFGIRVVSNSV
-1117 INEVVG
+1117 INEIVG

-1129 TAIPFMRPRLIF
+1129 AAIPFMRPRLIF

-1160 KVDDYV
+1160 KVDDFV

-1187 TTIHPSGSTTIVTDT
+1187 LTIHPSGSTTIVTDT
-1202 NGKVEGSFLLP
+1202 NGKVEGSFLVP

-1218 RFRTGDREFKLLDI
+1218 KFRTGDREFKLLDI
-1232 SVDDQSSAT
+1232 SVDDQTSAT
-1241 SRASAIFTSRGT
+1241 SRASAIFTSSGT
-1253 LETTTVTL
+1253 LQTTTVTL
-1261 RPPQPVPQVNVNWLD
+1261 RPPEPVPQDDVNWLD

-1332 LPPSAVQLKPES
+1332 LAPSAVQTAVS
-1344 GAGSEE
+1344 Q
-1350 TQANAL
+1350 TQASAL
-1356 SNPTTFTFD
+1356 SSPTTFTFD

-1393 TYAFQ
+1393 TYEFQ

-1457 MLLSNNPISTDS
+1457 MLLSSNPISTDS

-1598 LAIKQANN
+1598 LAIKEANN
-1606 FSAPRMIGTTAF
+1606 FSAPRIIGTTAF

-1663 QVASGAAAGTSNTPI
+1663 QVPSGATAGTSNTPI

-1700 IEPALGLSVIVNAR
+1700 IEPALGLSIIVNAR
-1714 KPSSADFQVW
+1714 KPSSADFQIW

-1739 KLGSQV
+1739 KLGTQI

-1755 QDYEFVREFVSSTG
+1755 QDYEFVREFVAGGNAFS
-1769 SNDPTAFVSYQ
+1769 FVSYQ

>member
-76 AEFVKLDISDPLN
+76 AEFVKLDTSVN
-89 ALPADTSTLVGLEF
+89 TLPTDTSTLLGLEF

-114 IRFEAASGSDP
+114 IRVETASGSDP

-131 YTDTNTSQL
+131 YTDTNTSGL
-140 AGSAPVRFTAGEII
+140 AGSAPVRFTAGETI
-154 NAGGGQQLQVQTTNT
+154 NSGGTALSVQTTNT

-195 FAAQQ
+195 FAPQQ

-210 GTATVGFTVAEDI
+210 GTATVGFTIAEDI

-305 NYVVRPFRITFEDDS
+305 NYVVRPFRVTFEDDS
-320 ANGRDSDLIANISAG
+320 ANGSTSNLIANISAG

-358 TTVTNNNEA
+358 TTITNNNEA

-375 LVFQTDGGS
+375 LVFAADGGS

-399 LMQSSTVIGTARV
+399 LLESSAVIGTARV

-426 MDIQLKGPGGSNR
+426 MDIQLKGRAFTND
-439 QITDISAVERHGDF
+439 QITDITAVERHGDF
-453 DTAPHS
+453 DTAPHQ
-459 FAVRNTGSTAF
+459 FKVKTTGSSAF

-615 NLRFVKIPYADVYEV
+615 NLRFVKIPYADIYEV

-701 DYENIPDFQ
+701 DYEDIPDFQ

-732 GVGIRHQYLS
+732 GVGIRHQYLVQ
-742 PDSNGSDS
+742 DSNGSDS
-750 AGGVAALGVVGGTY
+750 DGYANPITGNTGVASSYT
-764 AKKVEIPVA
+764 KKVEIPVA

-792 INNEAEFSVVSGKD
+792 VNNEAEFSVVSGKD

-834 SDLTLSVSQYKR
+834 SDLTLGVSQYKR

-1056 GNNPGMTSE
+1056 GNNFSQDAGGMGSQ
-1065 NLFGFGGGV
+1065 GVGGV
-1074 SGTGTGGG
+1074 SGIGAGAG
-1082 VSFVDNFSLNVG
+1082 VSFVDNFSLNVA

-1166 NTSGSFTNVAGQTY
+1166 NTTVSFTNVAGQTY

-1187 TTIHPSGSTTIVTDT
+1187 TTVHPSGSTTIVTDA
-1202 NGKVEGSFLLP
+1202 NGKVDGSFLLP

-1218 RFRTGDREFKLLDI
+1218 RFRSGDREFKLLDI
-1232 SVDDQSSAT
+1232 SIDDQSSAT

-1261 RPPQPVPQVNVNWLD
+1261 RPPEPVPQVNVNWLD

-1332 LPPSAVQLKPES
+1332 LPPSAVQTAVS
-1344 GAGSEE
+1344 Q
-1350 TQANAL
+1350 TQASAL
-1356 SNPTTFTFD
+1356 SSPTTFTFD

-1525 YQVELTDSA
+1525 YQVVLTDSA

-1598 LAIKQANN
+1598 LAIKEANN
-1606 FSAPRMIGTTAF
+1606 FSAPRIIGTTAF

-1653 MITVSNRIDN
+1653 MITISNRIDN
-1663 QVASGAAAGTSNTPI
+1663 QVASGATAGTSNTPI
-1678 TYIGEDSDGSSLS
+1678 TYVGEDSDGSSLS

-1739 KLGSQV
+1739 KLGTQI

-1755 QDYEFVREFVSSTG
+1755 QDYEFVREFVAGGNAFS
-1769 SNDPTAFVSYQ
+1769 FVSYQ

>member
-6 NKSTFETT
+6 NKSTFATT

-76 AEFVKLDISDPLN
+76 AEFVKLDTSDSEN
-89 ALPADTSTLVGLEF
+89 ALPADTSTLLGLEF
-103 TGATSSIKARV
+103 TGATSSVKARV
-114 IRFEAASGSDP
+114 IRVETASGSDP
-125 ATLYVQ
+125 ATIYVQ
-131 YTDTNTSQL
+131 YTDTNTSGL
-140 AGSAPVRFTAGEII
+140 AGSAPVRFSAGEVL
-154 NAGGGQQLQVQTTNT
+154 NAGGGGGQQLQVQTTNT

-200 SLVISKYTTT
+200 SLVISKYTST
-210 GTATVGFTVAEDI
+210 GTATVGFTITEDI

-305 NYVVRPFRITFEDDS
+305 NYVVRPFRVTFEDDS
-320 ANGRDSDLIANISAG
+320 ANGSTSNLIANISAG

-367 IGVDYGSY
+367 IGVDYGAY
-375 LVFQTDGGS
+375 FVFFGDGGS
-384 TVGPAAALGNFELVN
+384 TAGPAAALGNFELVN
-399 LMQSSTVIGTARV
+399 LLQGSTVIGTARV
-412 KSIQVVNNEVRLYL
+412 KSIQEVNNELRLYL
-426 MDIQLKGPGGSNR
+426 MDIQLKGSGGSNR
-439 QITDISAVERHGDF
+439 QITDIQSVERHGDF
-453 DTAPHS
+453 DTASHT
-459 FAVRNTGSTAF
+459 FAVKLSGSSAF
-470 LPSTALFRDIGNNDL
+470 IPSTSLFRNVGGNDL
-485 LFPTQRPRPKSIS
+485 LFPTQQRRPKSIS

-557 GTGTQSATISTTTNH
+557 GTGTQSATITTTTNN

-615 NLRFVKIPYADVYEV
+615 NLRFVKIPHADIFEV

-639 GADLSHNFTLD
+639 GVDLSHNFTLD
-650 NGQRKDFY
+650 NGQRRDFY
-658 QHGRLVV
+658 QHGRLVL

-701 DYENIPDFQ
+701 NYEDIPDFQ
-710 ISGRKSVNL
+710 ISGRKSINL
-719 REVIDLRSIRDSD
+719 REVIDLRSVRDSD

-750 AGGVAALGVVGGTY
+750 AGGVAVLGVVGGTY
-764 AKKVEIPVA
+764 DKKVEIPVA

-781 EYYLPRADKIV
+781 EYYLPRADKIT

-823 NLAINGYGLND
+823 NLGINGYGLND
-834 SDLTLSVSQYKR
+834 SDLTLGVSQYKR

-855 ERRLD
+855 EKRLD

-875 DARLILDSNGVSR
+875 DARLILDSDGVSR
-888 SKLGILADNF
+888 TKLGILADNF

-926 SNNQVPL
+926 SNNQIPL

-941 NTIIKGDNIYL
+941 NTIVKGDNIYL

-988 SDNWVDTETRT
+988 SDVWVDTETRT
-999 VPAVPQARNAF
+999 VPAVPQTRNAF

-1074 SGTGTGGG
+1074 SGTATGGG
-1082 VSFVDNFSLNVG
+1082 VSFFDNFNFGS
-1094 TGEAGA
+1094 GEAGA
-1100 GENFGG
+1100 GGDGG

-1117 INEVVG
+1117 INEIVG

-1129 TAIPFMRPRLIF
+1129 TAIPFMRPRLVF
-1141 FRAEGLRGN
+1141 FRAEGLRPL

-1160 KVDDYV
+1160 KIDDYV

-1187 TTIHPSGSTTIVTDT
+1187 TTVHPSGSTTIVTDA
-1202 NGKVEGSFLLP
+1202 NGKVDGSFLLP
-1213 NNDSL
+1213 NNDTL
-1218 RFRTGDREFKLLDI
+1218 RFRAGDREFKLLDI
-1232 SVDDQSSAT
+1232 SIDDQSSAT

-1261 RPPQPVPQVNVNWLD
+1261 RPPEPVPQVNVNWLD

-1297 YFKAKDA
+1297 YFKAKDT

-1332 LPPSAVQLKPES
+1332 LPPSAVQTAVS
-1344 GAGSEE
+1344 Q
-1350 TQANAL
+1350 TQASAL
-1356 SNPTTFTFD
+1356 SSPTTFTFD

-1393 TYAFQ
+1393 TYEFQ

-1448 VFENSVVPD
+1448 VFENAVVPD
-1457 MLLSNNPISTDS
+1457 MLLSSNPISTDS

-1534 TATGFVGGA
+1534 TATGFIGGA

-1565 QDTNITVD
+1565 QDTNVTVD

-1598 LAIKQANN
+1598 LAIKEANN
-1606 FSAPRMIGTTAF
+1606 FSTPRMIGTTAF

-1653 MITVSNRIDN
+1653 MITISNRIDN
-1663 QVASGAAAGTSNTPI
+1663 QVASGATAGTSNTPI

-1700 IEPALGLSVIVNAR
+1700 IEPALGLSILVNAR
-1714 KPSSADFQVW
+1714 KPSSADFQIW
-1724 TRVADGNENIFEKPW
+1724 TRVADADENIFEKPW
-1739 KLGSQV
+1739 TLGIQT
-1745 NTVSSNELTF
+1745 NTVSSSELTF
-1755 QDYEFVREFVSSTG
+1755 KDYEFVREFVASSG
-1769 SNDPTAFVSYQ
+1769 SNDPLSFMSYQ

>member
-71 SVDRH
+71 SVDRG
-76 AEFVKLDISDPLN
+76 AEFVKLDTSVN
-89 ALPADTSTLVGLEF
+89 TLPTDTSTLLGLEF

-114 IRFEAASGSDP
+114 IRVETASGSDP

-131 YTDTNTSQL
+131 YTDTNTSGL
-140 AGSAPVRFTAGEII
+140 AGSAPVRFSAGETI
-154 NAGGGQQLQVQTTNT
+154 NSGGTALSVQTTNT
-169 VANPAT
+169 IANPAT

-195 FAAQQ
+195 FAPQQ
-200 SLVISKYTTT
+200 SLIISKYTTT
-210 GTATVGFTVAEDI
+210 GTATVGFTIAEDI

-274 VDGEIEE
+274 VNGEIEE

-291 INDVLALRTKEESG
+291 INEVLALRTKEESG
-305 NYVVRPFRITFEDDS
+305 NYVVRPFRVTFEDDS
-320 ANGRDSDLIANISAG
+320 ANGSTSNLIANISAG

-367 IGVDYGSY
+367 IGVDYGAY
-375 LVFQTDGGS
+375 LVFKSDGGS
-384 TVGPAAALGNFELVN
+384 TVGTAAALGNFELVN
-399 LMQSSTVIGTARV
+399 LLTGSTVIGTARV
-412 KSIQVVNNEVRLYL
+412 KSIQVVNDEIRLYL

-439 QITDISAVERHGDF
+439 QITDISSVERHGDF
-453 DTAPHS
+453 DTAPHRFLVKTTS
-459 FAVRNTGSTAF
+459 STA
-470 LPSTALFRDIGNNDL
+470 LIPSTALFRNIGGNDL
-485 LFPTQRPRPKSIS
+485 LFPTQKPRPKSIS

-658 QHGRLVV
+658 QHGRLVLR
-665 KRDTTP
+665 RDTTP

-701 DYENIPDFQ
+701 NYEDIPDFQ
-710 ISGRKSVNL
+710 LNGRKSINL

-732 GVGIRHQYLS
+732 GVGIRHQYLVQ
-742 PDSNGSDS
+742 DSSGSDS
-750 AGGVAALGVVGGTY
+750 DGYANPITGNTGVASSYT
-764 AKKVEIPVA
+764 KKVEIPVA

-792 INNEAEFSVVSGKD
+792 VNNEAEFSVVSGKD

-823 NLAINGYGLND
+823 NLAINGYGVND
-834 SDLTLSVSQYKR
+834 SDLTLGVSQYKR

-855 ERRLD
+855 EKRLD
-860 NLAETTALSL
+860 DLAETTALTL
-870 LEQSA
+870 LEQA
-875 DARLILDSNGVSR
+875 TDARLILDSDGVSR
-888 SKLGILADNF
+888 TKLGILADNF
-898 KNRLLSDHEDPMY
+898 KDRLLSDHEDPMY

-975 VVSGEGHLTLSPT
+975 VISGEGHITLSPT

-999 VPAVPQARNAF
+999 VPAVPQVNNAF
-1010 PEPVQIGIPTFGNT
+1010 PEVNTAAIPTFGNT

-1037 LGALWNW
+1037 GGALWNW
-1044 EGIDLSGAIPNF
+1044 GGLDLTAINIGWGATVDLTGIMVGDT
-1056 GNNPGMTSE
+1056 NP
-1065 NLFGFGGGV
+1065 F
-1074 SGTGTGGG
+1074 GTGGG
-1082 VSFVDNFSLNVG
+1082 NTTSI
-1094 TGEAGA
+1094 
-1100 GENFGG
+1100 G
-1106 DFGVRVVSNST
+1106 DFGLRVVNNST

-1150 TRYFPFFDGV
+1150 TQYFPFFDGI

-1166 NTSGSFTNVAGQTY
+1166 NTTVSFTNVAGQTY
-1180 VGNQYRG
+1180 TGNQYRG
-1187 TTIHPSGSTTIVTDT
+1187 TTVHPSGSTTIVTDA
-1202 NGKVEGSFLLP
+1202 NGKVDGSFLLP

-1218 RFRTGDREFKLLDI
+1218 RFRSGEKEFKLLDI

-1241 SRASAIFTSRGT
+1241 SRATAIFTSRGT

-1261 RPPQPVPQVNVNWLD
+1261 RPPEPVPQVNVNWID

-1297 YFKAKDA
+1297 YFKSKDA

-1325 IPGSVVV
+1325 LPGSVVV
-1332 LPPSAVQLKPES
+1332 LPPSAVQTAVS
-1344 GAGSEE
+1344 Q
-1350 TQANAL
+1350 TQASAL
-1356 SNPTTFTFD
+1356 SSPTTFTFD
-1365 EPIFLEYDEEY
+1365 EPIFLEHDEEY

-1393 TYAFQ
+1393 TYEFQ
-1398 LGSTEKRIDRQPSL
+1398 LGSTERRIDRQPSL

-1457 MLLSNNPISTDS
+1457 ILLSNNPISTDS

-1525 YQVELTDSA
+1525 YQVVLSDSA

-1553 DTVIPQFDTLVP
+1553 DTVIPQLDTLVP

-1598 LAIKQANN
+1598 LAIGQENS
-1606 FSAPRMIGTTAF
+1606 FSAPRIIGTTAF

-1628 SVTIQTAFSTTRAD
+1628 SATIQTTFSTTRAD

-1648 LQRTG
+1648 LQRAG
-1653 MITVSNRIDN
+1653 MITISNRIDN
-1663 QVASGAAAGTSNTPI
+1663 QVSSGATAGTSNTPI
-1678 TYIGEDSDGSSLS
+1678 FYVGEDSDGSSLS

-1700 IEPALGLSVIVNAR
+1700 IEPALGLTILVNAR
-1714 KPSSADFQVW
+1714 KPNSADFQIW
-1724 TRVADGNENIFEKPW
+1724 TRVADADENIFEKPW
-1739 KLGSQV
+1739 KLGTQI
-1745 NTVSSNELTF
+1745 NTVSSNELSF
-1755 QDYEFVREFVSSTG
+1755 KDYEFVREFVSNSG
-1769 SNDPTAFVSYQ
+1769 SNDPTSFMSYQ

>member
-6 NKSTFETT
+6 NKSTFATT

-76 AEFVKLDISDPLN
+76 AEFVKLDTSDSEN
-89 ALPADTSTLVGLEF
+89 ALPADTSTLLGLEF
-103 TGATSSIKARV
+103 TGATSSVKARV
-114 IRFEAASGSDP
+114 IRVETASGSDP
-125 ATLYVQ
+125 ATIYVQ
-131 YTDTNTSQL
+131 YTDTNTSGL
-140 AGSAPVRFTAGEII
+140 AGSAPVRFSAGEVL
-154 NAGGGQQLQVQTTNT
+154 NAGGGGGQQLQVQTTNT
-169 VANPAT
+169 IANPAT

-200 SLVISKYTTT
+200 SLVISKYTST
-210 GTATVGFTVAEDI
+210 GTATVGFTIAEDI

-260 SVTASDNFVYFCDI
+260 SVSASDNFVYFCDI

-305 NYVVRPFRITFEDDS
+305 NYVVRPFRVTFEDDS
-320 ANGRDSDLIANISAG
+320 ANGSTSNLIANISAG

-367 IGVDYGSY
+367 IGVDYGAY
-375 LVFQTDGGS
+375 FVFFGDGGS
-384 TVGPAAALGNFELVN
+384 TAGPAAALGNFELVN
-399 LMQSSTVIGTARV
+399 LLQGSTVIGTARV
-412 KSIQVVNNEVRLYL
+412 KSIQEVNNELRLYL
-426 MDIQLKGPGGSNR
+426 MDIQLKGTGTT
-439 QITDISAVERHGDF
+439 QITDVQSVERHGDF
-453 DTAPHS
+453 DTASHT
-459 FAVRNTGSTAF
+459 FAVKLSGSSAF
-470 LPSTALFRDIGNNDL
+470 LPSTSLFRNVGGNDL
-485 LFPTQRPRPKSIS
+485 LFPTQQRRPKSIS

-507 IDDSANAP
+507 FDDSANSP

-557 GTGTQSATISTTTNH
+557 GTGTQSATITTTTNN

-615 NLRFVKIPYADVYEV
+615 NLRFVKIPHADIFEV

-639 GADLSHNFTLD
+639 GVDLSHNFTLD
-650 NGQRKDFY
+650 NGQRRDFY
-658 QHGRLVV
+658 QHGRLVL

-701 DYENIPDFQ
+701 NYEDIPDFQ
-710 ISGRKSVNL
+710 ISGRKSINL
-719 REVIDLRSIRDSD
+719 REVIDLRSVRDSD

-750 AGGVAALGVVGGTY
+750 AGGVAVLGVVGGTY
-764 AKKVEIPVA
+764 DKKVEIPVA

-781 EYYLPRADKIV
+781 EYYLPRADKIT

-823 NLAINGYGLND
+823 NLGINGYGLND
-834 SDLTLSVSQYKR
+834 SDLTLGVSQYKR

-855 ERRLD
+855 EKRLD

-875 DARLILDSNGVSR
+875 DARLILDSDGVSR
-888 SKLGILADNF
+888 TKLGILADNF

-926 SNNQVPL
+926 SNNQIPL

-941 NTIIKGDNIYL
+941 NTIVKGDNIYL

-988 SDNWVDTETRT
+988 SDVWVDTETRT
-999 VPAVPQARNAF
+999 VPAVPQTRNAF

-1037 LGALWNW
+1037 LGAIWNW

-1074 SGTGTGGG
+1074 SGTATGGG
-1082 VSFVDNFSLNVG
+1082 VSFFDNFNFGS
-1094 TGEAGA
+1094 GEAGA
-1100 GENFGG
+1100 GGDGG

-1117 INEVVG
+1117 INEIVG

-1129 TAIPFMRPRLIF
+1129 TAIPFMRPRLVF
-1141 FRAEGLRGN
+1141 FRAEGLRPL

-1160 KVDDYV
+1160 KIDDYV

-1187 TTIHPSGSTTIVTDT
+1187 TTVHPSGSTTIVTDA
-1202 NGKVEGSFLLP
+1202 NGKVDGSFLLP
-1213 NNDSL
+1213 NNDTL
-1218 RFRTGDREFKLLDI
+1218 RFRAGDREFKLLDI
-1232 SVDDQSSAT
+1232 SIDDQSSAT

-1261 RPPQPVPQVNVNWLD
+1261 RPPEPVPQVNVNWLD

-1297 YFKAKDA
+1297 YFKAKDT

-1332 LPPSAVQLKPES
+1332 LPPSAVQINS
-1344 GAGSEE
+1344 GTE
-1350 TQANAL
+1350 TQANVLL
-1356 SNPTTFTFD
+1356 SPTTFTFD

-1393 TYAFQ
+1393 TYEFQ

-1448 VFENSVVPD
+1448 VFENAVVPD
-1457 MLLSNNPISTDS
+1457 MLLSSNPISTDS

-1512 DFTHTITAVDGFG
+1512 NFTHTITAVDGFG

-1534 TATGFVGGA
+1534 TATGFIGGA

-1565 QDTNITVD
+1565 QDTNVTVD

-1598 LAIKQANN
+1598 LAIKEANN
-1606 FSAPRMIGTTAF
+1606 FSTPRMIGTTAF

-1653 MITVSNRIDN
+1653 MITISNRIDN
-1663 QVASGAAAGTSNTPI
+1663 QVASGATAGTSNTPI

-1700 IEPALGLSVIVNAR
+1700 IEPALGLSILVNAR
-1714 KPSSADFQVW
+1714 KPSSADFQIW
-1724 TRVADGNENIFEKPW
+1724 TRVADADENIFEKPW
-1739 KLGSQV
+1739 TLGIQT
-1745 NTVSSNELTF
+1745 NTVSSSELTF
-1755 QDYEFVREFVSSTG
+1755 KDYEFVREFVASSG
-1769 SNDPTAFVSYQ
+1769 SNDPLSFMSYQ

>member
-6 NKSTFETT
+6 NKSTFATT

-76 AEFVKLDISDPLN
+76 AEFVKLDTSDPSN
-89 ALPADTSTLVGLEF
+89 ALPTDTSTLLGLEF
-103 TGATSSIKARV
+103 TGATSSVKARV
-114 IRFEAASGSDP
+114 IRVETASGSDP
-125 ATLYVQ
+125 ATIYVQ
-131 YTDTNTSQL
+131 YTDTNTSGL
-140 AGSAPVRFTAGEII
+140 AGSAPVRFSAGEIL
-154 NAGGGQQLQVQTTNT
+154 NAGGGGGQQLQVQTTNT

-200 SLVISKYTTT
+200 SLVISRYTTT
-210 GTATVGFTVAEDI
+210 GTATVGFTIAEDI

-305 NYVVRPFRITFEDDS
+305 NYVVRPFRVTFEDDS
-320 ANGRDSDLIANISAG
+320 ANGSTSNLIANISAG

-367 IGVDYGSY
+367 IGVDYGAY
-375 LVFQTDGGS
+375 FVFFGDGGS
-384 TVGPAAALGNFELVN
+384 TAGPAAALGNFELVN
-399 LMQSSTVIGTARV
+399 LLQGSTVIGTARV
-412 KSIQVVNNEVRLYL
+412 KSIQEVNNELRLYL
-426 MDIQLKGPGGSNR
+426 MDIQLKGSGGSNR
-439 QITDISAVERHGDF
+439 QITDIQSVERHGDF
-453 DTAPHS
+453 DTASHT
-459 FAVRNTGSTAF
+459 FAVKLSGSSAF
-470 LPSTALFRDIGNNDL
+470 IPSTSLFRNVGGNDL
-485 LFPTQRPRPKSIS
+485 LFPTQQRRPKSIS

-572 ANGGLDSG
+572 SNGGLDSG

-615 NLRFVKIPYADVYEV
+615 NLRFVKIPHADIFEV

-639 GADLSHNFTLD
+639 GVDLSHNFTLD
-650 NGQRKDFY
+650 NGQRRDFY
-658 QHGRLVV
+658 QHGRLVL

-701 DYENIPDFQ
+701 NYEDIPDFQ
-710 ISGRKSVNL
+710 ISGRKSINL
-719 REVIDLRSIRDSD
+719 REVIDLRSVRDSD

-750 AGGVAALGVVGGTY
+750 AGGVAVLGVVGGTY
-764 AKKVEIPVA
+764 DKKVEIPVA

-781 EYYLPRADKIV
+781 EYYLPRADKIT

-823 NLAINGYGLND
+823 NLGINGYGLND
-834 SDLTLSVSQYKR
+834 SDLTLGVSQYKR

-855 ERRLD
+855 EKRLD

-875 DARLILDSNGVSR
+875 DARLILDSDGVSR
-888 SKLGILADNF
+888 TKLGILADNF

-926 SNNQVPL
+926 SNNQIPL

-941 NTIIKGDNIYL
+941 NTIVKGDNIYL

-988 SDNWVDTETRT
+988 SDVWVDTETRT
-999 VPAVPQARNAF
+999 VPAVPQTRNAF

-1074 SGTGTGGG
+1074 SGTATGGG
-1082 VSFVDNFSLNVG
+1082 VSFFDNFNFGS
-1094 TGEAGA
+1094 GEAGA
-1100 GENFGG
+1100 GGDGG

-1117 INEVVG
+1117 INEIVG

-1129 TAIPFMRPRLIF
+1129 TAIPFMRPRLVF
-1141 FRAEGLRGN
+1141 FRAEGLRPL

-1160 KVDDYV
+1160 KIDDYV

-1187 TTIHPSGSTTIVTDT
+1187 TTVHPSGSTTVVTDA
-1202 NGKVEGSFLLP
+1202 NGKVDGSFLLP
-1213 NNDSL
+1213 NNDTL
-1218 RFRTGDREFKLLDI
+1218 RFRAGDREFKLLDI
-1232 SVDDQSSAT
+1232 SIDDQSSAT

-1261 RPPQPVPQVNVNWLD
+1261 RPPEPVPQVNVNWLD

-1297 YFKAKDA
+1297 YFKAKDT

-1332 LPPSAVQLKPES
+1332 LPPSAVQINS
-1344 GAGSEE
+1344 GTE
-1350 TQANAL
+1350 TQANVLL
-1356 SNPTTFTFD
+1356 SPTTFTFD

-1393 TYAFQ
+1393 TYEFQ

-1448 VFENSVVPD
+1448 VFENAVVPD
-1457 MLLSNNPISTDS
+1457 MLLSSNPISTDS

-1534 TATGFVGGA
+1534 TATGFIGGA

-1565 QDTNITVD
+1565 QDTNVTVD

-1598 LAIKQANN
+1598 LAIKEANN
-1606 FSAPRMIGTTAF
+1606 FSTPRMIGTTAF

-1653 MITVSNRIDN
+1653 MITISNRIDN
-1663 QVASGAAAGTSNTPI
+1663 QVASGATAGTSNTPI

-1700 IEPALGLSVIVNAR
+1700 IEPALGLSILVNAR
-1714 KPSSADFQVW
+1714 KPSSADFQIW
-1724 TRVADGNENIFEKPW
+1724 TRVADADENIFEKPW
-1739 KLGSQV
+1739 TLGIQT
-1745 NTVSSNELTF
+1745 NTVSSSELTF
-1755 QDYEFVREFVSSTG
+1755 KDYEFVREFVANSG
-1769 SNDPTAFVSYQ
+1769 SNDPLSFMSYQ

>member
-76 AEFVKLDISDPLN
+76 AEFVKLDTSVN
-89 ALPADTSTLVGLEF
+89 TLPTDTSTLLGLEF

-114 IRFEAASGSDP
+114 IRVETASGSDP

-131 YTDTNTSQL
+131 YTDTNTSGL
-140 AGSAPVRFTAGEII
+140 AGSAPVRFTAGETI
-154 NAGGGQQLQVQTTNT
+154 NSGGTALSVQTTNT

-195 FAAQQ
+195 FAPQQ

-210 GTATVGFTVAEDI
+210 GTATVGFTIAEDI

-375 LVFQTDGGS
+375 LVFPADGGS

-1010 PEPVQIGIPTFGNT
+1010 PVPGLIGIPTFGNT
-1024 LGLMPPTFAPALN
+1024 LGLMPPTFAPNLN
-1037 LGALWNW
+1037 GAELWNW

-1606 FSAPRMIGTTAF
+1606 FSAPRIIGTTAF

-1663 QVASGAAAGTSNTPI
+1663 QVASGATAGTSNTPI

-1739 KLGSQV
+1739 KLGTQV

>member
-71 SVDRH
+71 SVDRG
-76 AEFVKLDISDPLN
+76 AEFVKLDTSVN
-89 ALPADTSTLVGLEF
+89 TLPTDTSTLLGLEF

-114 IRFEAASGSDP
+114 IRVETASGSDP

-131 YTDTNTSQL
+131 YTDTNTSGL
-140 AGSAPVRFTAGEII
+140 AGSAPVRFSAGETI
-154 NAGGGQQLQVQTTNT
+154 NSGGTALSVQTTNT
-169 VANPAT
+169 IANPAT

-195 FAAQQ
+195 FAPQQ
-200 SLVISKYTTT
+200 SLIISKYTTT
-210 GTATVGFTVAEDI
+210 GTATVGFTIAEDI

-274 VDGEIEE
+274 VNGEIEE

-291 INDVLALRTKEESG
+291 INEVLALRTKEESG
-305 NYVVRPFRITFEDDS
+305 NYVVRPFRVTFEDDS
-320 ANGRDSDLIANISAG
+320 ANGSTSNLIANISAG

-367 IGVDYGSY
+367 IGVDYGAY
-375 LVFQTDGGS
+375 LVFKSDGGS
-384 TVGPAAALGNFELVN
+384 TVGTAAALGNFELVN
-399 LMQSSTVIGTARV
+399 LLTGSTVIGTARV
-412 KSIQVVNNEVRLYL
+412 KSIQVVNSEVRLYL

-439 QITDISAVERHGDF
+439 QITDITSVERHGDF
-453 DTAPHS
+453 DTAPHRFVVETTS
-459 FAVRNTGSTAF
+459 STA
-470 LPSTALFRDIGNNDL
+470 LIPSTALFRNIGGNDL

-658 QHGRLVV
+658 QHGRLVLR
-665 KRDTTP
+665 RDTTP

-701 DYENIPDFQ
+701 NYEDIPDFQ
-710 ISGRKSVNL
+710 ISGRKSINL

-732 GVGIRHQYLS
+732 GVGIRHQYLVQ
-742 PDSNGSDS
+742 DSSGSDS
-750 AGGVAALGVVGGTY
+750 DGYANPITGNTGVASSYT
-764 AKKVEIPVA
+764 KKVEIPVA

-792 INNEAEFSVVSGKD
+792 VNNEAEFSVVSGKD

-823 NLAINGYGLND
+823 NLAINGYGVND
-834 SDLTLSVSQYKR
+834 SDLTLGVSQYKR

-855 ERRLD
+855 EKRLD
-860 NLAETTALSL
+860 DLAETTALTL
-870 LEQSA
+870 LEQA
-875 DARLILDSNGVSR
+875 TDARLILDSDGVSR
-888 SKLGILADNF
+888 TKLGILADNF
-898 KNRLLSDHEDPMY
+898 KDRLLSDHEDPMY

-975 VVSGEGHLTLSPT
+975 VISGEGHITLSPT

-999 VPAVPQARNAF
+999 VPAVPQVNNAF
-1010 PEPVQIGIPTFGNT
+1010 PEVNVAAIPTFGNT

-1037 LGALWNW
+1037 GGALWNW
-1044 EGIDLSGAIPNF
+1044 GGIDLTAVNIGWGVTVDLTGIMV
-1056 GNNPGMTSE
+1056 GDTNP
-1065 NLFGFGGGV
+1065 F
-1074 SGTGTGGG
+1074 GTGGG
-1082 VSFVDNFSLNVG
+1082 NTTSI
-1094 TGEAGA
+1094 
-1100 GENFGG
+1100 G
-1106 DFGVRVVSNST
+1106 DFGTRVVNNSV

-1141 FRAEGLRGN
+1141 FRAEGLRAN
-1150 TRYFPFFDGV
+1150 TQYFPFFDGI

-1166 NTSGSFTNVAGQTY
+1166 NTTVSFTNVAGQTY
-1180 VGNQYRG
+1180 TGNQYRG
-1187 TTIHPSGSTTIVTDT
+1187 TTVHPSGSTTIVTDA
-1202 NGKVEGSFLLP
+1202 NGKVDGSFLLP

-1218 RFRTGDREFKLLDI
+1218 RFRSGEKEFKLLDI

-1241 SRASAIFTSRGT
+1241 SRATAIFTSRGT

-1261 RPPQPVPQVNVNWLD
+1261 RPPEPVPQVNVNWID

-1297 YFKAKDA
+1297 YFKSKDA

-1325 IPGSVVV
+1325 LPGSVVV
-1332 LPPSAVQLKPES
+1332 LPPSAVQTAVS
-1344 GAGSEE
+1344 Q
-1350 TQANAL
+1350 TQASAL
-1356 SNPTTFTFD
+1356 SSPTTFTFD
-1365 EPIFLEYDEEY
+1365 EPIFLEHDEEY

-1393 TYAFQ
+1393 TYEFQ
-1398 LGSTEKRIDRQPSL
+1398 LGSTERRIDRQPSL

-1525 YQVELTDSA
+1525 YQVVLSDSA

-1553 DTVIPQFDTLVP
+1553 DTVIPQLDTLVP

-1589 TKDTAFSGN
+1589 TKDTAFSGD
-1598 LAIKQANN
+1598 LAIGQEND
-1606 FSAPRMIGTTAF
+1606 FSAPRIIGTTAF

-1628 SVTIQTAFSTTRAD
+1628 SATIQTAFSTTRAD

-1648 LQRTG
+1648 LQRAG
-1653 MITVSNRIDN
+1653 MITISNRIDN
-1663 QVASGAAAGTSNTPI
+1663 QVSSGATAGTSNTPI
-1678 TYIGEDSDGSSLS
+1678 FYVGEDSDGSSLS

-1700 IEPALGLSVIVNAR
+1700 IEPALGLSILVNAR
-1714 KPSSADFQVW
+1714 KPSSADFQIW
-1724 TRVADGNENIFEKPW
+1724 TRVADADENIFEKPW
-1739 KLGSQV
+1739 KLGTQI
-1745 NTVSSNELTF
+1745 NTVSSNELSF
-1755 QDYEFVREFVSSTG
+1755 KDYEFVREFVSNSG
-1769 SNDPTAFVSYQ
+1769 SNDPTSFMSYQ

>member
-23 NFHRILFNS
+23 NFRRILFNS

-76 AEFVKLDISDPLN
+76 AEFVKLDTSDPSN

-131 YTDTNTSQL
+131 YTDTNTSGL

-195 FAAQQ
+195 FAPQQ

-210 GTATVGFTVAEDI
+210 GTATVGFTIAEDI

-305 NYVVRPFRITFEDDS
+305 NYVVRPFRVTFEDDS
-320 ANGRDSDLIANISAG
+320 ANGSTSNLIANISAG

-358 TTVTNNNEA
+358 TTITNNNEA
-367 IGVDYGSY
+367 IGVDYGAY
-375 LVFQTDGGS
+375 LVFRSDGGS
-384 TVGPAAALGNFELVN
+384 VVGTAAALGNFELVN
-399 LMQSSTVIGTARV
+399 LLQGSTVIGTARV
-412 KSIQVVNNEVRLYL
+412 KSIQVVNSEVRLYL
-426 MDIQLKGPGGSNR
+426 MDIQLKGSGGTNR
-439 QITDISAVERHGDF
+439 QITDISSIERHGDF
-453 DTAPHS
+453 DTAPHR
-459 FAVRNTGSTAF
+459 FLVKTTGSTAF
-470 LPSTALFRDIGNNDL
+470 LPSTALFRNIGGNDL
-485 LFPTQRPRPKSIS
+485 LFPTQKPRPKSIS

-572 ANGGLDSG
+572 TNGGLDSG

-650 NGQRKDFY
+650 NGQRRDFY
-658 QHGRLVV
+658 QHGRLVL

-710 ISGRKSVNL
+710 ISGRKSINL

-750 AGGVAALGVVGGTY
+750 AGGVAVLGVVGGTY
-764 AKKVEIPVA
+764 AKKVEIPAA

-792 INNEAEFSVVSGKD
+792 VNNEAEFSVVSGKD

-823 NLAINGYGLND
+823 NLGINGYGLND
-834 SDLTLSVSQYKR
+834 SDLTLGVSQYKR

-875 DARLILDSNGVSR
+875 DARLILDSDGVSR
-888 SKLGILADNF
+888 TKLGILADNF

-926 SNNQVPL
+926 SNNQIPL

-941 NTIIKGDNIYL
+941 NTIVKGDNIYL

-988 SDNWVDTETRT
+988 SDVWVDTETRT
-999 VPAVPQARNAF
+999 VPAVPQARNDF

-1024 LGLMPPTFAPALN
+1024 LGLMPPTFAPNLN

-1065 NLFGFGGGV
+1065 NLFGSGAGV
-1074 SGTGTGGG
+1074 SGTATGGG
-1082 VSFVDNFSLNVG
+1082 VSFFDNFNFGS
-1094 TGEAGA
+1094 GEAGA
-1100 GENFGG
+1100 GGDGG

-1117 INEVVG
+1117 INEIVG

-1129 TAIPFMRPRLIF
+1129 TSIPFMRPRLIF

-1166 NTSGSFTNVAGQTY
+1166 NTTGSFTNVAGQTY

-1218 RFRTGDREFKLLDI
+1218 RFRSGDREFKLLDI
-1232 SVDDQSSAT
+1232 SIDDQSSAT

-1261 RPPQPVPQVNVNWLD
+1261 RPPEPVPQVNVNWLD

-1332 LPPSAVQLKPES
+1332 LPPSAVQTAVS
-1344 GAGSEE
+1344 Q
-1350 TQANAL
+1350 TQASAL
-1356 SNPTTFTFD
+1356 SSPTTFTFD

-1525 YQVELTDSA
+1525 YQVVLSDSA

-1565 QDTNITVD
+1565 QDTNVTVD

-1598 LAIKQANN
+1598 LAIKEANN
-1606 FSAPRMIGTTAF
+1606 FSAPRIVGTTAF

-1628 SVTIQTAFSTTRAD
+1628 SVTIQTEFSTTRAD

-1653 MITVSNRIDN
+1653 MITISNRIDN
-1663 QVASGAAAGTSNTPI
+1663 QVASGATAGTSNTPI

-1700 IEPALGLSVIVNAR
+1700 IEPALGLSILVNAR
-1714 KPSSADFQVW
+1714 KPSSADFQIW
-1724 TRVADGNENIFEKPW
+1724 TRVADADENIFEKPW
-1739 KLGSQV
+1739 TLGIQT
-1745 NTVSSNELTF
+1745 NTVSSSELTF
-1755 QDYEFVREFVSSTG
+1755 KDYEFVREFVADGNALS
-1769 SNDPTAFVSYQ
+1769 FMSYQ